1 MKMLGMM
8 RRWRGLLAA
17 FGLLTL
23 VALLPW
29 GSRAERGVVGMERE
43 VMAGQRGEGFG
54 VESALSR
61 GVMDAEGDAEGSVGI
76 ADAGAGRVAGGSGEA
91 FNGGK
96 PREAEVKRTA
106 QRVDA
111 RRLSGRRVRGGAPV
125 LHIIKGPGVEGE
137 EFKIKTIGSD
147 WSYDGATLY
156 GDGAAIDGVVR
167 FTVGRMSAGGT
178 VYSEYPRGPLGT
190 YLVTVVKGEGSA
202 RELAVEENSGAS
214 GFPRWSVQEGNGN
227 DIYVYVDKEV
237 PIELVYR
244 VDGQMKYELAS
255 SNALTVTYHGVR
267 RVEWVHSGLGGEF
280 KDYVPQ
286 GAELHVKGVSGLV
299 TLPDGKQAKLMSLV
313 GGEQWLAGGPGQK
326 GTQLEGTWKLPDNVS
341 GGLKMVAVWRTDD
354 ETNRVVSFGVEGPG
368 TMVVTDES
376 GAPINNGQALGSGVT
391 ALKVQATTNAGS
403 ELKGFLTNG
412 RFFPLSGSVPAGGTR
427 VSFPK
432 EAKDVYLLTAF
443 EKTRGEDPRWT
454 ITARGDIRNGK
465 VEFSAAEARENG
477 YVLVTPHAAPGYML
491 TGLTYSYDG
500 GRTTVDITQTHTIKM
515 PAANVEVNAIFTK
528 KPLKDVEFTVKGAA
542 DGAIV
547 SFVGADGMRYSG
559 ATGAGGKAL
568 VRGVPV
574 PMEGAMMIV
583 GSVGGA
589 QKIVSVPVTVDGDGV
604 ASPAEFDFATMTT
617 VFVGVWSGGVPKVPV
632 KGAVITVGDQKSNP
646 TDDFGMT
653 SLYLVADATYRVNV
667 TAPGY
672 SPLKDYE
679 LVVKAD
685 GNAYNTLPL
694 YPLRKVSFGVK
705 RNGAPVV
712 GATVTLVDGE
722 GTSYEGRTDASGVAQ
737 VPSVA
742 AVPVPASG
750 TITVMT
756 QEGERVTV
764 PVKVDVS
771 GIATPSEIDLSG
783 ANAGGVK
790 VRVVDAAT
798 RAGIR
803 DAVVAV
809 STLTEGVSDG
819 DGYVTLHLLKGA
831 KYFAVRTS
839 ATGYSPLNVVLTVDG
854 NGAVTPGEIA
864 LEKMGV
870 KDVTA
875 RVIDNVAN
883 VAGAR
888 VTLVANDGT
897 RIQGVTGANGEVVLP
912 AVPAPTEGTVTV
924 EKDGVALTVP
934 VTVDETGKADPDT
947 IDLNQNNGVWI
958 SIFDKVLVEPIEGA
972 VVTVGAQVS
981 DRSTIAGGGMVG
993 LNLSKGAKYS
1003 IKVSAPGYKDS
1014 ILDLLIQPGG
1024 SADPKFIYLVRKG
1037 QKDVTVQ
1044 VVDGNGNVGG
1054 AAVTIVDTD
1063 GRSYPAITG
1072 ADGRAAMKDVP
1083 TPTAG
1088 TVTVEKDGK
1097 VVTVPVK
1104 VFPDGW
1110 MTPTPVSIAEE
1121 NVRAVTVRVVEEGS
1135 APAKSIVG
1143 ATVKVGAQAVQ
1154 TTAPNGEA
1162 TLRLIGNAAYPAV
1175 LTTAT
1180 GYDSR
1185 SVELTVDGHGAA
1197 SPAVIALAKKAR
1209 KDVTLGVVEGS
1220 DKVFG
1225 AEVTIAD
1232 ADGTIYRK
1240 VTDANGEVVVPK
1252 VLAPAQ
1258 WLVTV
1263 EVSSVQIKKTVRVD
1277 VNADGVAS
1285 PSTIDIGVNPLV
1297 VSLTVVDRQTGGP
1310 IEGAE
1315 VAIGTDRSVTEANG
1329 EVAFLLGAD
1338 GIYRVR
1344 ASAVG
1349 YEEAYVDLAA
1359 YLQDAKYHPNKIEL
1373 RKKAKSSVDVT
1384 VTDNGA
1390 NVAGATVTIVDN
1402 DGKSH
1407 AATSDGNGG
1416 ASVQD
1421 VPVPTVGT
1429 VTVEKDGKVV
1439 TVPVTVAAN
1448 GQMTPAMVDISDADA
1463 REVVLKVVDSDTKQP
1478 IARATVAIGAQ
1489 AVQTGMK
1496 GEATLRLLKGVSY
1509 PVVKA
1514 EATGYKG
1521 ASVAVAVDENG
1532 VASPAEIALEM
1543 RSTLINVIRYS
1554 APVAGAT
1561 VTIVDGNGNA
1571 RTGITDSYGY
1581 AQVKVLAPTEGTVT
1595 VKTQDGL
1602 LVTLPIA
1609 VDDDWMSDPF
1619 SVEIITMSGKEVK
1632 VQVVEKDASPAA
1644 PIAGA
1649 TVTVGAQEVKTG
1661 ANGEAILRLVGDK
1674 TYKGV
1679 KAEAAG
1685 YNDTSVQLVVDSDGK
1700 STPATIELER
1710 RVASVTVTVTDGVT
1724 SVDGATVTIVDKDGK
1739 KHEATTGSDGQAV
1752 VPGVPAPTEGTVTV
1766 ARDGKVVTVP
1776 VTVGEHGT
1784 MTPATVDLSGVDIAE
1799 VKVTVVEA
1807 GVTPKKPIGGATVTV
1822 GAQAVQTGTTGEA
1835 TLRLLKGVSYP
1846 AVKAEATGY
1855 KGASVAVAVDGNGA
1869 ARPAVI
1875 ALEMRSTNISVTTDG
1890 SIPAVGAT
1898 VTIVDGN
1905 GNAHAGVTN
1914 QLGDAKVK
1922 VPAPTEGTVTVKTQ
1936 DGSKT
1941 VTAPIAVDG
1950 DWVSDPSTINLGL
1963 TLNPVTL
1970 RVYGKDTPTSAPIV
1984 LEGATVTVGTQTA
1997 VAGPSGDASLSLLY
2011 DPNTISATTDY
2022 PNVKVTATGYLGT
2035 TIALLKVDFGGFA
2048 APPSCVLEK
2057 KPLKPVEVKV
2067 DGGAT
2072 VTLVDGDGKSYT
2084 ETDTDRDGSVT
2095 LPNVP
2100 VPTTGTVTV
2109 KTTDGKSVEVPVTVD
2124 KEGVMSPKDL
2134 TLHPV
2139 AVAVVDGQ
2147 SHQPIKKATVTIGG
2161 QTSKTT
2167 GANGVATLYLVRG
2180 VTYTGVTAAAAGYLA
2195 SDEKEV
2201 AVDADGAATPDEI
2214 ALTKKALADVTVTV
2228 KDGVT
2233 NVEGATVTL
2242 VDVDGKEYQEVTDGN
2257 GQAVMPKVP
2266 VPTEG
2271 TVTVEK
2277 GGDVVTVPVTVDA
2290 DGVMIPTTVDI
2301 SSADIVEV
2309 WVKVVEKGTN
2319 VGLGGATVFVG
2330 SQLSNTGPSG
2340 ETSLWLVKGATYT
2353 GVVAIRMGYLP
2364 RTGVKLTVDAAGH
2377 ANPGVIELEKKVLLP
2392 VEARVNPGATV
2403 TLVDSDKKS
2412 YTETDTDVNGEVTLP
2427 NVPVPTEGTVTVT
2440 ATVDGETRKL
2450 EIPVTVD
2457 ANGKMS
2463 PSDLRLHEVP
2473 VKVVEKNASPEVSIA
2488 GATVTVGVQKGTTNG
2503 DGVAKLYLVKGVTYE
2518 GVKAAAAGYEEAVVA
2533 ELTVDTA
2540 GKADPRVIELERK
2553 ALADVK
2559 VKVNGGATVT
2569 LVDGDGKSYTETD
2582 TDGNKEVVLPRVPV
2596 PTAGTVTVS
2605 VDGKTVTVPVT
2616 VGKDSVMSP
2625 KDLTLHPVEI
2635 KVVEKGASPE
2645 KTIAGATVTIG
2656 GQPSVETGADGVAT
2670 LYLVRGVTY
2679 ERGAAARTGYSTA
2692 TISKLTVDEHGA
2704 TDPGVVELEKKA
2716 LENVTVTV
2724 KDNGSNVEGATVTL
2738 IDSDGTR
2745 YEEKTDGNGEAVI
2758 QDVPAPT
2765 EGTVTVV
2772 KDGKVV
2778 TVPVEVDAD
2787 GHINPPV
2794 VDIAEANVWPV
2805 KVTVV
2810 EKGASPEVRIAGAT
2824 VTVGAQTSAATGA
2837 DGVATLY
2844 LVKGGTYKEVKAVAA
2859 GYEDT
2864 CVVLTVDAS
2873 GDYNPRE
2880 MVLVKK
2886 AVKGVTVKVNESAT
2900 VTLVDGVGDSHTAT
2914 DSEAR
2919 GEVSLPGVPVTTTGK
2934 VTVTATVG
2942 GETRKLEVPVTV
2954 DKDGTVH
2961 PGDLTL
2967 HPVTV
2972 KVVDSQSKQPIEG
2985 AKVTAGGQTS
2995 AAAGADGEVTLYLAK
3010 GLTYAEVKAGAVG
3023 YIDRNDITLSV
3034 YGQWPVVPGE
3044 IELVLKPREN
3054 VTVSVDANATV
3065 TLVDADGRS
3074 YTGTET
3080 GGSGKVT
3087 LVDVPVPTKGTVTV
3101 EANGHTV
3108 KVPVTVDANGD
3119 MNPKDLRLRE
3129 VKINVVD
3136 KAGQPIEGA
3145 TVTVGGQ
3152 KATTGADGVATLYLV
3167 KDVTYTDVKAEAVR
3181 YETTTVAELKVT
3193 VNSGSAISDPD
3204 RIEMVPQK
3212 PYLHVFVVDENLQA
3226 IDRVRV
3232 SVKGVDPESTD
3243 LAGHAAWKLTAG
3255 EEYELTL
3262 EKEGYVTVTTSVRLE
3277 ALGHDLTVVMQRVAQ
3292 EDPKK
3297 EDPKGH
3303 VTAVE
3308 SALLAGASLYPNPAR
3323 EYTTLQGLEHAE
3335 RVSILTLSGVEVQR
3349 LAVPGEREHKL
3360 DVSSLAEGIY
3370 LVVLETRGGERRVLK
3385 LVVRR

>member
-1 MKMLGMM
+1 
-8 RRWRGLLAA
+8 
-17 FGLLTL
+17 
-23 VALLPW
+23 
-29 GSRAERGVVGMERE
+29 
-43 VMAGQRGEGFG
+43 
-54 VESALSR
+54 
-61 GVMDAEGDAEGSVGI
+61 MDAEGDAEGSVGI
-76 ADAGAGRVAGGSGEA
+76 ADAGAGRVAGGSDEA
-91 FNGGK
+91 FSGGK
-96 PREAEVKRTA
+96 PRKAEAQRTA

-111 RRLSGRRVRGGAPV
+111 RRLSGRRVRGGTPV

-137 EFKIKTIGSD
+137 EVKIKTIGSD

-167 FTVGRMSAGGT
+167 FTVGQMSAGGT
-178 VYSEYPRGPLGT
+178 MYSEYPRVPLGA

-202 RELAVEENSGAS
+202 RELAVEENSGAN
-214 GFPRWSVQEGNGN
+214 GFSRWSVQEGNGS
-227 DIYVYVDKEV
+227 DIYVYVDKNIA
-237 PIELVYR
+237 IELEYR
-244 VDGQMKYELAS
+244 VDGQMDYELAP
-255 SNALTVTYHGVR
+255 NELNVTYHGVR
-267 RVEWVHSGLGGEF
+267 RVEWVYGGLGKF

-299 TLPDGKQAKLMSLV
+299 ELPTGKQAKLMSIV

-341 GGLKMVAVWRTDD
+341 GELKMVSVWRTDD

-368 TMVVTDES
+368 AMVVTDES

-391 ALKVQATTNAGS
+391 ALKVQATANAGS

-412 RFFPLSGSVPAGGTR
+412 RFFPLSGSVLPGGTR

-465 VEFSAAEARENG
+465 VELSAAEARENG

-491 TGLTYSYDG
+491 TSLTYSYDG

-528 KPLKDVEFTVKGAA
+528 KPLKDVGFTVKNGSALADAA
-542 DGAIV
+542 VTLVDGDGTKYAQTTGPDGRAV
-547 SFVGADGMRYSG
+547 FV
-559 ATGAGGKAL
+559 
-568 VRGVPV
+568 GVPV
-574 PMEGAMMIV
+574 PAEGTVTVRATVDGEAKVVTI
-583 GSVGGA
+583 
-589 QKIVSVPVTVDGDGV
+589 PVTVERDGTL
-604 ASPAEFDFATMTT
+604 SPAELDFAK
-617 VFVGVWSGGVPKVPV
+617 VRIYKVDVGVWNMSTLLPVPS
-632 KGAVITVGDQKSNP
+632 AVITVGDQASEP
-646 TDDFGMT
+646 TNSGGSA
-653 SLYLVADATYRVNV
+653 SLYLVAGATYRVGV

-685 GNAYNTLPL
+685 GTAHNSLPL
-694 YPLRKVSFGVK
+694 YPLRSVSFGVK
-705 RNGAPVV
+705 RKGAPVV

-722 GTSYEGRTDASGVAQ
+722 GIPYEGRTDAIGVAQ

-771 GIATPSEIDLSG
+771 GNATPREIDLSG

-819 DGYVTLHLLKGA
+819 NGYVTLHLLKGA

-854 NGAVTPGEIA
+854 NGAVTPSEIA
-864 LEKMGV
+864 LEKRGV
-870 KDVTA
+870 KDVTV
-875 RVIDNVAN
+875 RVVDDGSSKEGVT
-883 VAGAR
+883 

-897 RIQGVTGANGEVVLP
+897 RVQGVTGANGEVVLP
-912 AVPAPTEGTVTV
+912 AVPAPTDGTLTV

-934 VTVDETGKADPDT
+934 VTVDETGKADPNT
-947 IDLNQNNGVWI
+947 IDLNLSNGVTLN
-958 SIFDKVLVEPIEGA
+958 IFDKELNLPIEGA

-981 DRSTIAGGGMVG
+981 DRSTITSGGMVS
-993 LNLSKGAKYS
+993 LNLAKGAKYS

-1014 ILDLLIQPGG
+1014 IMDLLIQPGG
-1024 SADPKFIYLVRKG
+1024 NADPNFIYLVRKG

-1135 APAKSIVG
+1135 DPAKPIVG
-1143 ATVKVGAQAVQ
+1143 ATVTVGAQAVQ

-1185 SVELTVDGHGAA
+1185 SVELTVDGNGAA

-1209 KDVTLGVVEGS
+1209 KDVTLRVVEGS
-1220 DKVFG
+1220 NRVLG

-1252 VLAPAQ
+1252 VLAPTQ

-1263 EVSSVQIKKTVRVD
+1263 EVSKNGVGKKVTARVD
-1277 VNADGVAS
+1277 VGADGRPS
-1285 PSTIDIGVNPLV
+1285 PESIDLKVNSLPVLTILT
-1297 VSLTVVDRQTGGP
+1297 VSLTVVDRQTGDP

-1315 VAIGTDRSVTEANG
+1315 VAIGTNRNVTEANG

-1344 ASAVG
+1344 ASAAG

-1359 YLQDAKYHPNKIEL
+1359 YVTDAKYHPNKIEL
-1373 RKKAKSSVDVT
+1373 RKKPKRSVEVT

-1390 NVAGATVTIVDN
+1390 NVADATVTIVDN

-1407 AATSDGNGG
+1407 VATTDGNGG

-1429 VTVEKDGKVV
+1429 VTVEKDGRVV
-1439 TVPVTVAAN
+1439 TVPVKVDAN
-1448 GQMTPAMVDISDADA
+1448 GQMTPSTVDLSDADIA
-1463 REVVLKVVDSDTKQP
+1463 EVKVTVVEAGVTPKKL
-1478 IARATVAIGAQ
+1478 IGGATVTVGAQ
-1489 AVQTGMK
+1489 TVQTGTT

-1514 EATGYKG
+1514 EATGYK
-1521 ASVAVAVDENG
+1521 V
-1532 VASPAEIALEM
+1532 
-1543 RSTLINVIRYS
+1543 
-1554 APVAGAT
+1554 
-1561 VTIVDGNGNA
+1561 
-1571 RTGITDSYGY
+1571 
-1581 AQVKVLAPTEGTVT
+1581 
-1595 VKTQDGL
+1595 
-1602 LVTLPIA
+1602 
-1609 VDDDWMSDPF
+1609 
-1619 SVEIITMSGKEVK
+1619 
-1632 VQVVEKDASPAA
+1632 
-1644 PIAGA
+1644 
-1649 TVTVGAQEVKTG
+1649 
-1661 ANGEAILRLVGDK
+1661 
-1674 TYKGV
+1674 
-1679 KAEAAG
+1679 
-1685 YNDTSVQLVVDSDGK
+1685 
-1700 STPATIELER
+1700 
-1710 RVASVTVTVTDGVT
+1710 
-1724 SVDGATVTIVDKDGK
+1724 
-1739 KHEATTGSDGQAV
+1739 
-1752 VPGVPAPTEGTVTV
+1752 
-1766 ARDGKVVTVP
+1766 
-1776 VTVGEHGT
+1776 
-1784 MTPATVDLSGVDIAE
+1784 
-1799 VKVTVVEA
+1799 
-1807 GVTPKKPIGGATVTV
+1807 
-1822 GAQAVQTGTTGEA
+1822 
-1835 TLRLLKGVSYP
+1835 
-1846 AVKAEATGY
+1846 
-1855 KGASVAVAVDGNGA
+1855 ASVAVAVDGNGKA
-1869 ARPAVI
+1869 TPEEI

-1914 QLGDAKVK
+1914 QHGDVK
-1922 VPAPTEGTVTVKTQ
+1922 IKMLAPTVGTVTVKTQ

-1941 VTAPIAVDG
+1941 VTAPIAVGG
-1950 DWVSDPSTINLGL
+1950 DWVSDPGAINLGL
-1963 TLNPVTL
+1963 PLNPVIL
-1970 RVYGKDTPTSAPIV
+1970 RVFGKDTPTSAPIV

-1997 VAGPSGDASLSLLY
+1997 VTGPSGDASLSLLY
-2011 DPNTISATTDY
+2011 NPGITSATTDY
-2022 PNVKVTATGYLGT
+2022 PNVKVTAAGYFGT
-2035 TIALLKVDFGGFA
+2035 TIALLRVDFGGFA
-2048 APPSCVLEK
+2048 NPPSCVLEK
-2057 KPLKPVEVKV
+2057 KPLKDVTVTV

-2084 ETDTDRDGSVT
+2084 ETDTDGNGEVV

-2100 VPTTGTVTV
+2100 VPTEGKVTVTATV
-2109 KTTDGKSVEVPVTVD
+2109 DGETRVLEVPVTVGAD
-2124 KEGVMSPKDL
+2124 GKMSPEDL
-2134 TLHPV
+2134 TLRTV
-2139 AVAVVDGQ
+2139 TVKVVDGQ
-2147 SHQPIKKATVTIGG
+2147 SHQPIKGATVTIGG
-2161 QTSKTT
+2161 QTSKAT
-2167 GANGVATLYLVRG
+2167 GADGVATLYLVRG
-2180 VTYTGVTAAAAGYLA
+2180 VTYTGVTAAAAGYLT
-2195 SDEKEV
+2195 SDEKKV

-2810 EKGASPEVRIAGAT
+2810 EKGASPEVPIAGAT
-2824 VTVGAQTSAATGA
+2824 VTVGAQTSGATGA

-2844 LVKGGTYKEVKAVAA
+2844 LVKGRTYKEVKAVAA
-2859 GYEDT
+2859 GYEEA
-2864 CVVLTVDAS
+2864 VVAELTVDPA
-2873 GDYNPRE
+2873 GKADPRGIE
-2880 MVLVKK
+2880 LEKK

-2900 VTLVDGVGDSHTAT
+2900 VTLVDGAGNPHTAT

-2919 GEVSLPGVPVTTTGK
+2919 GEVSLPGVPVTTSGK
-2934 VTVTATVG
+2934 VTVTAMVG

-2954 DKDGTVH
+2954 DRDGTVNPH
-2961 PGDLTL
+2961 DLTL
-2967 HPVTV
+2967 YRVTV
-2972 KVVDSQSKQPIEG
+2972 KVVEQGATPEKPIAG
-2985 AKVTAGGQTS
+2985 AKVTVGGQTS
-2995 AAAGADGEVTLYLAK
+2995 AAAGADGVVTLYLAK
-3010 GLTYAEVKAGAVG
+3010 GLTYAGVGAGAAG
-3023 YIDRNDITLSV
+3023 YIGRSDITLSV

-3044 IELVLKPREN
+3044 IELELKPRKD
-3054 VTVSVDANATV
+3054 VTVRVDANATV
-3065 TLVDADGRS
+3065 TLVDVDGKP

-3080 GGSGKVT
+3080 GGSGMVT
-3087 LVDVPVPTKGTVTV
+3087 LPNVPVPTTGTVTV
-3101 EANGHTV
+3101 AANGHTV
-3108 KVPVTVDANGD
+3108 TVPVTVGADGK
-3119 MNPKDLRLRE
+3119 MSPSDLKLYP
-3129 VKINVVD
+3129 VKMTVVD
-3136 KAGQPIEGA
+3136 GKSGQLINGA

-3152 KATTGADGVATLYLV
+3152 TSAATDADGVAKLYLMGG
-3167 KDVTYTDVKAEAVR
+3167 VTYTGVKAEAVR
-3181 YETTTVAELKVT
+3181 YATTTVEALKVT
-3193 VNSGSAISDPD
+3193 VNGVVATSEPD
-3204 RIEMVPQK
+3204 RIVMKPQELF
-3212 PYLHVFVVDENLQA
+3212 LHVFVVDENLRA
-3226 IDRVRV
+3226 IDGVSVRV
-3232 SVKGVDPESTD
+3232 KDDDEPKVTDPS
-3243 LAGHAAWKLTAG
+3243 GHAMWKLT
-3255 EEYELTL
+3255 EIKEYELTL
-3262 EKEGYVTVTTSVRLE
+3262 EKDGYIPVTAKVWLRE
-3277 ALGHDLTVVMQRVAQ
+3277 LGHDLTVVMQRVAQ
-3292 EDPKK
+3292 ADLKK
-3297 EDPKGH
+3297 EDPKGQ

-3323 EYTTLQGLEHAE
+3323 EYTTLQGLEYADA
-3335 RVSILTLSGVEVQR
+3335 VSILTLSGVEVQR
-3349 LAVPGEREHKL
+3349 VAVPGEREHRL

-3370 LVVLETRGGERRVLK
+3370 LVVLETRGGERRTLK

>member
-29 GSRAERGVVGMERE
+29 GSRAERGVVGMERK
-43 VMAGQRGEGFG
+43 VMAEQRGEGFG

-61 GVMDAEGDAEGSVGI
+61 GVMDAEGDAAGGVGI
-76 ADAGAGRVAGGSGEA
+76 ADAGAGREAGGRGEA
-91 FNGGK
+91 LSDRK
-96 PREAEVKRTA
+96 PRKAEAQRTA

-125 LHIIKGPGVEGE
+125 LHIIKGPGAEGE
-137 EFKIKTIGSD
+137 EVKIKTIGSD

-178 VYSEYPRGPLGT
+178 MYSEYPRKPLGT
-190 YLVTVVKGEGSA
+190 YLVTVVTGEGSA

-214 GFPRWSVQEGNGN
+214 GFPRWSVQEGNGS
-227 DIYVYVDKEV
+227 DIYVYVDKKV
-237 PIELVYR
+237 SIELEYR
-244 VDGQMKYELAS
+244 VDGQMDYELAP
-255 SNALTVTYHGVR
+255 NELNVTYHGVR
-267 RVEWVHSGLGGEF
+267 RVEWVYGGLGEF

-299 TLPDGKQAKLMSLV
+299 TLPDGKQAKLMSIV
-313 GGEQWLAGGPGQK
+313 GGGQWLAGGPGQK

-341 GGLKMVAVWRTDD
+341 GELKMVSAWRTDD

-368 TMVVTDES
+368 AMVVTDES

-391 ALKVQATTNAGS
+391 ALKVQATANAGS

-412 RFFPLSGSVPAGGTR
+412 RFFPLSGSVLPGGTR

-465 VEFSAAEARENG
+465 VELSAAEARENG

-491 TGLTYSYDG
+491 TSLTYSYDG

-528 KPLKDVEFTVKGAA
+528 KLLKDVEFTVKNLPTPRGVFS
-542 DGAIV
+542 V
-547 SFVGADGMRYSG
+547 SFVGADGMSYGGSVG
-559 ATGAGGKAL
+559 TDGKAL

-574 PMEGAMMIV
+574 PMEGTMKIV

-604 ASPAEFDFATMTT
+604 ASPAEFDFATMIPP
-617 VFVGVWSGGVPKVPV
+617 VNVSVWSDGVPV
-632 KGAVITVGDQKSNP
+632 KDAVITVGDQKSNP
-646 TDDFGMT
+646 TGAFGST
-653 SLYLVADATYRVNV
+653 SLYLVAGATYRVNV

-679 LVVKAD
+679 LVVNA
-685 GNAYNTLPL
+685 GGTAYNTLPL

-705 RNGAPVV
+705 RNGTPVD

-722 GTSYEGRTDASGVAQ
+722 GTPYEGKTDASGVAQ
-737 VPSVA
+737 VPIVA

-771 GIATPSEIDLSG
+771 GNATPSEIDLSG

-819 DGYVTLHLLKGA
+819 DGYVTLHLFKGA
-831 KYFAVRTS
+831 KYFAVRIS

-854 NGAVTPGEIA
+854 NGAVTPSEIA
-864 LEKMGV
+864 LEKRGE
-870 KDVTA
+870 KDVTV
-875 RVIDNVAN
+875 RVVNDGSNEGGVT
-883 VAGAR
+883 

-897 RIQGVTGANGEVVLP
+897 RVQGVTGANGEVVLP
-912 AVPAPTEGTVTV
+912 AVPVPTEGTVTV
-924 EKDGVALTVP
+924 EKDGKVLTVP
-934 VTVDETGKADPDT
+934 VSVDETGKADPAT
-947 IDLNQNNGVWI
+947 IDLNQSNGVWI
-958 SIFDKVLVEPIEGA
+958 SIFDKVLDEPIEGA

-981 DRSTIAGGGMVG
+981 DRSTITGGGMVS

-1014 ILDLLIQPGG
+1014 IMDLLIQPGG
-1024 SADPKFIYLVRKG
+1024 SADPNFIYLVRKG

-1088 TVTVEKDGK
+1088 TVTVGKDGK

-1121 NVRAVTVRVVEEGS
+1121 NVRAVTVTVVEEGS
-1135 APAKSIVG
+1135 DPAKPIVG

-1162 TLRLIGNAAYPAV
+1162 TLRLIGKAEYPAV
-1175 LTTAT
+1175 LATAT

-1185 SVELTVDGHGAA
+1185 SVELTVDGNGAA

-1209 KDVTLGVVEGS
+1209 KDVTLRVVEGP
-1220 DKVFG
+1220 DRVMG
-1225 AEVTIAD
+1225 AEVTIAE

-1252 VLAPAQ
+1252 VLAPTQ

-1263 EVSSVQIKKTVRVD
+1263 EVNSMQIKRTVRVD

-1285 PSTIDIGVNPLV
+1285 PNIIDILDNSLV
-1297 VSLTVVDRQTGGP
+1297 VTLTVVDRQTGDP

-1315 VAIGTDRSVTEANG
+1315 VAIGTDRSVTETSG
-1329 EVAFLLGAD
+1329 EVGFLLGAD

-1349 YEEAYVDLAA
+1349 YEETYVDLAA

-1373 RKKAKSSVDVT
+1373 RKKAKSSVAVT

-1407 AATSDGNGG
+1407 AATTDGNGG

-1421 VPVPTVGT
+1421 VPVSTEGT
-1429 VTVEKDGKVV
+1429 VTVEKDGRVV
-1439 TVPVTVAAN
+1439 TVPVKVDEHGT
-1448 GQMTPAMVDISDADA
+1448 MTPAKVDISDADA
-1463 REVVLKVVDSDTKQP
+1463 QEVALKVVDSDTKRP
-1478 IARATVAIGAQ
+1478 IAGATVAVGAQ
-1489 AVQTGMK
+1489 AVQTGTT

-1514 EATGYKG
+1514 EATGYNG
-1521 ASVAVAVDENG
+1521 TSVAVAVDGNG

-1543 RSTLINVIRYS
+1543 RSTMINVIRKS

-1609 VDDDWMSDPF
+1609 VDGDWMSVPF
-1619 SVEIITMSGKEVK
+1619 SVEIFMMSGKEVK
-1632 VQVVEKDASPAA
+1632 VTVVEQGSGTS
-1644 PIAGA
+1644 IEGA
-1649 TVTVGAQEVKTG
+1649 TVIVGAQEVKTN
-1661 ANGEAILRLVGDK
+1661 ANGEAILRLVEDK

-1685 YNDTSVQLVVDSDGK
+1685 YNGASVQLVVDSDGK
-1700 STPATIELER
+1700 PTPATIGLER
-1710 RVASVTVTVTDGVT
+1710 KVASVTVTVTDGGT

-1766 ARDGKVVTVP
+1766 EKDGRVVTVP
-1776 VTVGEHGT
+1776 VKVDANGQ
-1784 MTPATVDLSGVDIAE
+1784 MTPGAVEISDADIAE

-1807 GVTPKKPIGGATVTV
+1807 GVTPKQPIGGATVTV
-1822 GAQAVQTGTTGEA
+1822 GAQAVTVGSNGEA
-1835 TLRLLKGVSYP
+1835 TLRLVKNVSYP
-1846 AVKAEATGY
+1846 VVKAEATGY
-1855 KGASVAVAVDGNGA
+1855 KVASVAVAVDGNGK

-1905 GNAHAGVTN
+1905 GNAHAGVTD
-1914 QLGDAKVK
+1914 QHGDAKVE
-1922 VPAPTEGTVTVKTQ
+1922 VSAPTAGTVTVKTQ

-1941 VTAPIAVDG
+1941 VTAPIAVGG
-1950 DWVSDPSTINLGL
+1950 DWVSDPGAINLGL
-1963 TLNPVTL
+1963 PLNPVPF

-1997 VAGPSGDASLSLLY
+1997 VTGPSGDASLSLLY
-2011 DPNTISATTDY
+2011 NPGITSATTDY
-2022 PNVKVTATGYLGT
+2022 PNVKVTAAGYFGT

-2048 APPSCVLEK
+2048 NPPSCVLEK
-2057 KPLKPVEVKV
+2057 KPQKNVKVEV

-2072 VTLVDGDGKSYT
+2072 VTLVDS
-2084 ETDTDRDGSVT
+2084 
-2095 LPNVP
+2095 
-2100 VPTTGTVTV
+2100 
-2109 KTTDGKSVEVPVTVD
+2109 
-2124 KEGVMSPKDL
+2124 
-2134 TLHPV
+2134 
-2139 AVAVVDGQ
+2139 
-2147 SHQPIKKATVTIGG
+2147 
-2161 QTSKTT
+2161 
-2167 GANGVATLYLVRG
+2167 
-2180 VTYTGVTAAAAGYLA
+2180 
-2195 SDEKEV
+2195 
-2201 AVDADGAATPDEI
+2201 
-2214 ALTKKALADVTVTV
+2214 
-2228 KDGVT
+2228 
-2233 NVEGATVTL
+2233 
-2242 VDVDGKEYQEVTDGN
+2242 
-2257 GQAVMPKVP
+2257 
-2266 VPTEG
+2266 
-2271 TVTVEK
+2271 
-2277 GGDVVTVPVTVDA
+2277 
-2290 DGVMIPTTVDI
+2290 
-2301 SSADIVEV
+2301 
-2309 WVKVVEKGTN
+2309 
-2319 VGLGGATVFVG
+2319 
-2330 SQLSNTGPSG
+2330 
-2340 ETSLWLVKGATYT
+2340 
-2353 GVVAIRMGYLP
+2353 
-2364 RTGVKLTVDAAGH
+2364 
-2377 ANPGVIELEKKVLLP
+2377 
-2392 VEARVNPGATV
+2392 
-2403 TLVDSDKKS
+2403 
-2412 YTETDTDVNGEVTLP
+2412 
-2427 NVPVPTEGTVTVT
+2427 
-2440 ATVDGETRKL
+2440 
-2450 EIPVTVD
+2450 
-2457 ANGKMS
+2457 
-2463 PSDLRLHEVP
+2463 
-2473 VKVVEKNASPEVSIA
+2473 
-2488 GATVTVGVQKGTTNG
+2488 
-2503 DGVAKLYLVKGVTYE
+2503 
-2518 GVKAAAAGYEEAVVA
+2518 
-2533 ELTVDTA
+2533 
-2540 GKADPRVIELERK
+2540 
-2553 ALADVK
+2553 
-2559 VKVNGGATVT
+2559 
-2569 LVDGDGKSYTETD
+2569 DGKSYTETD
-2582 TDGNKEVVLPRVPV
+2582 TDGDGRVTLPNVSV
-2596 PTAGTVTVS
+2596 PTAGAVTVEAN
-2605 VDGKTVTVPVT
+2605 GHTVTVPVT
-2616 VGKDSVMSP
+2616 VDAAGNMSP
-2625 KDLTLHPVEI
+2625 SNLTLHEVRVT
-2635 KVVEKGASPE
+2635 VVEAGATPE
-2645 KTIAGATVTIG
+2645 KAIAGATVTVG
-2656 GQPSVETGADGVAT
+2656 GQSVTIGADGVAT
-2670 LYLVRGVTY
+2670 LYLVGGVTY
-2679 ERGAAARTGYSTA
+2679 RDLKAEATGYIAISNQTLAVDANGDA
-2692 TISKLTVDEHGA
+2692 TPSRIELAKVGSHSVNFTVDKGA
-2704 TDPGVVELEKKA
+2704 TVTVSDPTNGSHAATAGPNDTQVSVPGVPDVA
-2716 LENVTVTV
+2716 TDGTVTVTSGGKTVTVPV
-2724 KDNGSNVEGATVTL
+2724 KVENGVASPSDLTLHEVRVTVVDKDGQPIEGATVT
-2738 IDSDGTR
+2738 
-2745 YEEKTDGNGEAVI
+2745 
-2758 QDVPAPT
+2758 
-2765 EGTVTVV
+2765 
-2772 KDGKVV
+2772 
-2778 TVPVEVDAD
+2778 
-2787 GHINPPV
+2787 
-2794 VDIAEANVWPV
+2794 
-2805 KVTVV
+2805 
-2810 EKGASPEVRIAGAT
+2810 AG
-2824 VTVGAQTSAATGA
+2824 GQTSAATGA

-2844 LVKGGTYKEVKAVAA
+2844 LVGG
-2859 GYEDT
+2859 
-2864 CVVLTVDAS
+2864 
-2873 GDYNPRE
+2873 
-2880 MVLVKK
+2880 
-2886 AVKGVTVKVNESAT
+2886 
-2900 VTLVDGVGDSHTAT
+2900 
-2914 DSEAR
+2914 
-2919 GEVSLPGVPVTTTGK
+2919 
-2934 VTVTATVG
+2934 
-2942 GETRKLEVPVTV
+2942 
-2954 DKDGTVH
+2954 
-2961 PGDLTL
+2961 
-2967 HPVTV
+2967 
-2972 KVVDSQSKQPIEG
+2972 
-2985 AKVTAGGQTS
+2985 
-2995 AAAGADGEVTLYLAK
+2995 
-3010 GLTYAEVKAGAVG
+3010 
-3023 YIDRNDITLSV
+3023 
-3034 YGQWPVVPGE
+3034 
-3044 IELVLKPREN
+3044 
-3054 VTVSVDANATV
+3054 
-3065 TLVDADGRS
+3065 
-3074 YTGTET
+3074 
-3080 GGSGKVT
+3080 
-3087 LVDVPVPTKGTVTV
+3087 
-3101 EANGHTV
+3101 
-3108 KVPVTVDANGD
+3108 
-3119 MNPKDLRLRE
+3119 
-3129 VKINVVD
+3129 
-3136 KAGQPIEGA
+3136 
-3145 TVTVGGQ
+3145 
-3152 KATTGADGVATLYLV
+3152 
-3167 KDVTYTDVKAEAVR
+3167 VTYTGVKAEAVR
-3181 YETTTVAELKVT
+3181 YATATVEELKVT
-3193 VNSGSAISDPD
+3193 VTGGSATATPD
-3204 RIEMVPQK
+3204 RIVMLPQN
-3212 PYLHVFVVDENLQA
+3212 PYLHVFVVDESLQA
-3226 IDRVRV
+3226 IDKVRV
-3232 SVKGVDPESTD
+3232 SVKGEEPKSTD
-3243 LAGHAAWKLTAG
+3243 SAGHAAWKLTAG
-3255 EEYELTL
+3255 KECELTL
-3262 EKEGYVTVTTSVRLE
+3262 EKEGYITVTAKVRLSE
-3277 ALGHDLTVVMQRVAQ
+3277 LGHDLTVVMQRVAQ
-3292 EDPKK
+3292 ADPKK

-3303 VTAVE
+3303 ATAVE

-3370 LVVLETRGGERRVLK
+3370 LVVLEARGGERRVLK

>member
-43 VMAGQRGEGFG
+43 VMAEQRGEGFG

-61 GVMDAEGDAEGSVGI
+61 GVMDAEGDAAGGVGI
-76 ADAGAGRVAGGSGEA
+76 AAAGAGRVAGGRGEA
-91 FNGGK
+91 FSGGK
-96 PREAEVKRTA
+96 SRKAEA
-106 QRVDA
+106 QRSAQKVDA

-125 LHIIKGPGVEGE
+125 LHIIKGPGVEEE

-167 FTVGRMSAGGT
+167 FTVGQISAGGT
-178 VYSEYPRGPLGT
+178 MYSEYPRGLLGT

-202 RELAVEENSGAS
+202 RELAVEENSVAS
-214 GFPRWSVQEGNGN
+214 GFPRWSVQEGNGS
-227 DIYVYVDKEV
+227 DIYVYVDKKV
-237 PIELVYR
+237 PIELEYR
-244 VDGQMKYELAS
+244 VDAQMNYELAP
-255 SNALTVTYHGVR
+255 NALTVTYHGVK
-267 RVEWVHSGLGGEF
+267 RVEWVRGGLGEF

-341 GGLKMVAVWRTDD
+341 GELKMVAVWRTDD

-412 RFFPLSGSVPAGGTR
+412 RFFPLSGSVPPGGTR
-427 VSFPK
+427 VGFPK

-443 EKTRGEDPRWT
+443 EKTRGEDPLWT

-465 VEFSAAEARENG
+465 VELSAAEARENG

-491 TGLTYSYDG
+491 TSLTYSYDG
-500 GRTTVDITQTHTIKM
+500 GRTTVDITQTRTIKM

-542 DGAIV
+542 TGVIV
-547 SFVGADGMRYSG
+547 SFVGADGMRYQG
-559 ATGAGGKAL
+559 AAGADGKAL
-568 VRGVPV
+568 VKGVPV
-574 PMEGAMMIV
+574 PMEGTMKIV
-583 GSVGGA
+583 GSVGGV

-604 ASPAEFDFATMTT
+604 ASPAEFDFATATIY
-617 VFVGVWSGGVPKVPV
+617 KVTLQVIDLAPTASFYV
-632 KGAVITVGDQKSNP
+632 QKAVITVGDQKSDSTNFSGQ
-646 TDDFGMT
+646 TD
-653 SLYLVADATYRVNV
+653 LYLLPGTTYKDVSV

-672 SPLKDYE
+672 SPLRGYD
-679 LVVKAD
+679 LVVRDNGAAEKTIA
-685 GNAYNTLPL
+685 L

-705 RNGAPVV
+705 RDGVPVV

-722 GTSYEGRTDASGVAQ
+722 GTPYEGRTDASGVAQ

-771 GIATPSEIDLSG
+771 GNATPSEIDLSG

-798 RAGIR
+798 REGIR

-819 DGYVTLHLLKGA
+819 DGNVTLHLLKGA

-864 LEKMGV
+864 LEKMGA
-870 KDVTA
+870 KDVTV
-875 RVIDNVAN
+875 RVVDDGSSKEGVT
-883 VAGAR
+883 

-958 SIFDKVLVEPIEGA
+958 NIFDKVLVEPIEGA

-981 DRSTIAGGGMVG
+981 DRSTIAGGGMVR

-1024 SADPKFIYLVRKG
+1024 SADPNFIYLVRKG

-1044 VVDGNGNVGG
+1044 VVDGNGNVEG

-1110 MTPTPVSIAEE
+1110 VTPTPVSIAEE
-1121 NVRAVTVRVVEEGS
+1121 NVRAVTVTVVEEGS
-1135 APAKSIVG
+1135 APAKPIVG

-1185 SVELTVDGHGAA
+1185 SVELTVDGNGAA
-1197 SPAVIALAKKAR
+1197 SPAVIVLAKKAR
-1209 KDVTLGVVEGS
+1209 KDVKLGVVEGP
-1220 DKVFG
+1220 DRVQG

-1252 VLAPAQ
+1252 VLAPTQ

-1263 EVSSVQIKKTVRVD
+1263 EVSKNGVGKKVTARVD
-1277 VNADGVAS
+1277 VGADGRPS
-1285 PSTIDIGVNPLV
+1285 PESIDLKVNSLPVLTILT
-1297 VSLTVVDRQTGGP
+1297 VSLTVVDRQTGDP

-1315 VAIGTDRSVTEANG
+1315 VAIGTDRSVTEASG
-1329 EVAFLLGAD
+1329 EVGFILGAD

-1509 PVVKA
+1509 PMVKA
-1514 EATGYKG
+1514 
-1521 ASVAVAVDENG
+1521 V
-1532 VASPAEIALEM
+1532 
-1543 RSTLINVIRYS
+1543 
-1554 APVAGAT
+1554 
-1561 VTIVDGNGNA
+1561 
-1571 RTGITDSYGY
+1571 
-1581 AQVKVLAPTEGTVT
+1581 
-1595 VKTQDGL
+1595 
-1602 LVTLPIA
+1602 
-1609 VDDDWMSDPF
+1609 
-1619 SVEIITMSGKEVK
+1619 
-1632 VQVVEKDASPAA
+1632 
-1644 PIAGA
+1644 
-1649 TVTVGAQEVKTG
+1649 
-1661 ANGEAILRLVGDK
+1661 
-1674 TYKGV
+1674 
-1679 KAEAAG
+1679 
-1685 YNDTSVQLVVDSDGK
+1685 
-1700 STPATIELER
+1700 
-1710 RVASVTVTVTDGVT
+1710 
-1724 SVDGATVTIVDKDGK
+1724 
-1739 KHEATTGSDGQAV
+1739 
-1752 VPGVPAPTEGTVTV
+1752 
-1766 ARDGKVVTVP
+1766 
-1776 VTVGEHGT
+1776 
-1784 MTPATVDLSGVDIAE
+1784 
-1799 VKVTVVEA
+1799 
-1807 GVTPKKPIGGATVTV
+1807 
-1822 GAQAVQTGTTGEA
+1822 
-1835 TLRLLKGVSYP
+1835 
-1846 AVKAEATGY
+1846 ATGY
-1855 KGASVAVAVDGNGA
+1855 KGASVAVAVDGNGKA
-1869 ARPAVI
+1869 TPGEI

-1905 GNAHAGVTN
+1905 GNAHAGVTD
-1914 QLGDAKVK
+1914 QHGDAKVK
-1922 VPAPTEGTVTVKTQ
+1922 VSAPTAGTVTVKTQ

-1941 VTAPIAVDG
+1941 ITAPIAVDEN
-1950 DWVSDPSTINLGL
+1950 WASDPNIINLGL
-1963 TLNPVTL
+1963 PLNPVVVT
-1970 RVYGKDTPTSAPIV
+1970 VFGKDTPSSPLKN
-1984 LEGATVTVGTQTA
+1984 LEGATVTVGAQT
-1997 VAGPSGDASLSLLY
+1997 VETNSNGKASLSLFY
-2011 DPNTISATTDY
+2011 NTSVSSVTTDY
-2022 PNVKVTATGYLGT
+2022 PNVKVAAVGYFDT
-2035 TIALLKVDFGGFA
+2035 IIALLKVDITGSPDPTF
-2048 APPSCVLEK
+2048 CVLKK
-2057 KPLKPVEVKV
+2057 KPQKDVKVEV

-2072 VTLVDGDGKSYT
+2072 VTLVDSDGTSYT
-2084 ETDTDRDGSVT
+2084 ETDTDGDGRVT

-2100 VPTTGTVTV
+2100 VPTEGKVTV
-2109 KTTDGKSVEVPVTVD
+2109 ETADGKSVEVPVTVD
-2124 KEGVMSPKDL
+2124 ANGAMNPRDL

-2139 AVAVVDGQ
+2139 TVKVVDGQ

-2167 GANGVATLYLVRG
+2167 GADGVATLYLVRG
-2180 VTYTGVTAAAAGYLA
+2180 VTYTSVTAAAAGYLT
-2195 SDEKEV
+2195 SDEMEV

-2214 ALTKKALADVTVTV
+2214 ALTKKALADVTVQV
-2228 KDGVT
+2228 IGNGG
-2233 NVEGATVTL
+2233 NVGGATVTL
-2242 VDVDGKEYQEVTDGN
+2242 VDVDGKQYKEVTDGN
-2257 GQAVMPKVP
+2257 GEAVMPKVP

-2277 GGDVVTVPVTVDA
+2277 DGLVVTVPVTVDEH
-2290 DGVMIPTTVDI
+2290 GVMTPGTVDI

-2309 WVKVVEKGTN
+2309 WVQVVEKGTN

-2340 ETSLWLVKGATYT
+2340 ETSLRLLKGKTYM
-2353 GVVAIRMGYLP
+2353 GVSAIRMGYLP
-2364 RTGVKLTVDAAGH
+2364 RTGVKLTVDAAGQ
-2377 ANPGVIELEKKVLLP
+2377 AVPREIELEKKVLRP
-2392 VEARVNPGATV
+2392 VTVGVNPGATV
-2403 TLVDSDKKS
+2403 TLVDSDGKS
-2412 YTETDTDVNGEVTLP
+2412 YTGTETGGSGKVTLAD
-2427 NVPVPTEGTVTVT
+2427 VPVPTEGKVTVT
-2440 ATVDGETRKL
+2440 ATVDGATRKL
-2450 EIPVTVD
+2450 EIPVTVGAD
-2457 ANGKMS
+2457 GKMS
-2463 PSDLRLHEVP
+2463 PEDLTLGAVTVR
-2473 VKVVEKNASPEVSIA
+2473 VVEKDANPEVPIA
-2488 GATVTVGVQKGTTNG
+2488 GATVMVGGQTSAATGT
-2503 DGVAKLYLVKGVTYE
+2503 DGVARLYLVKGVTYE

-2533 ELTVDTA
+2533 ELTVDAA
-2540 GKADPRVIELERK
+2540 GKADPREIELEKK
-2553 ALADVK
+2553 ALANVK
-2559 VKVNGGATVT
+2559 VTVNGGATVT

-2582 TDGNKEVVLPRVPV
+2582 TDGNGEVVLPNVPV

-2679 ERGAAARTGYSTA
+2679 EKGAAARAGYSTA
-2692 TISKLTVDEHGA
+2692 TINKLAVDEHGA
-2704 TDPGVVELEKKA
+2704 TDPGVVGLEKKA
-2716 LENVTVTV
+2716 LEIVTVTV
-2724 KDNGSNVEGATVTL
+2724 KDGVTNVEGATVTL
-2738 IDSDGTR
+2738 ISSDGTR
-2745 YEEKTDGNGEAVI
+2745 YEKKTDGNGEAAI
-2758 QDVPAPT
+2758 QDVPVPT
-2765 EGTVTVV
+2765 EGTVTVE
-2772 KDGKVV
+2772 KDGKIV

-2794 VDIAEANVWPV
+2794 VNIAEANVWPV

-2810 EKGASPEVRIAGAT
+2810 EKGTSPAVPIAGAT

-2837 DGVATLY
+2837 DGVATLH
-2844 LVKGGTYKEVKAVAA
+2844 LLKGKTYKEVKAMAA
-2859 GYEDT
+2859 GYDDT
-2864 CVVLTVDAS
+2864 CVALTVYAS

-2880 MVLVKK
+2880 MALVKK

-2900 VTLVDGVGDSHTAT
+2900 VTLVDGAGNPHTVT

-2919 GEVSLPGVPVTTTGK
+2919 GEVSLPGVPVTTSGK
-2934 VTVTATVG
+2934 VTVTAMVG

-2954 DKDGTVH
+2954 DRDGTVNPH
-2961 PGDLTL
+2961 DLTL
-2967 HPVTV
+2967 YRVTV
-2972 KVVDSQSKQPIEG
+2972 KVVEQGATPEKPIAG
-2985 AKVTAGGQTS
+2985 AKVTVGGQTS
-2995 AAAGADGEVTLYLAK
+2995 AAAGADGVVTLYLAK
-3010 GLTYAEVKAGAVG
+3010 GLTYAGVGAGAAG
-3023 YIDRNDITLSV
+3023 YIGRSDITLSV

-3044 IELVLKPREN
+3044 IELVLKPRKP

-3065 TLVDADGRS
+3065 TLVDADGKS

-3087 LVDVPVPTKGTVTV
+3087 LADVPVPTTGTVTV
-3101 EANGHTV
+3101 EANGH
-3108 KVPVTVDANGD
+3108 KVTAPVTVDADGT
-3119 MNPKDLRLRE
+3119 MSPSDLRLHA

-3152 KATTGADGVATLYLV
+3152 EATTGADGVATLYLV
-3167 KDVTYTDVKAEAVR
+3167 VGVTYTGVKAEAVR
-3181 YETTTVAELKVT
+3181 YETATVEELKVT
-3193 VNSGSAISDPD
+3193 VTGSGSATATPD
-3204 RIEMVPQK
+3204 RIEMVPQE

-3226 IDRVRV
+3226 IEKV
-3232 SVKGVDPESTD
+3232 SVSLNVGNPQDTDP
-3243 LAGHAAWKLTAG
+3243 AGHVAWQLAADDY
-3255 EEYELTL
+3255 YELTL
-3262 EKEGYVTVTTSVRLE
+3262 KKKGYVTVTTSVWLE
-3277 ALGHDLTVVMQRVAQ
+3277 ALGHDLTVVMQREAKA
-3292 EDPKK
+3292 DPKK
-3297 EDPKGH
+3297 EDPKGQ

-3323 EYTTLQGLEHAE
+3323 EYTTLHGLEHAE
-3335 RVSILTLSGVEVQR
+3335 MVSILTLSGVEVQR

-3370 LVVLETRGGERRVLK
+3370 LVALETRGGERRVLK

>member
-43 VMAGQRGEGFG
+43 VMAEQRGEGFG

-61 GVMDAEGDAEGSVGI
+61 GMMDAEGNAAGSVGI
-76 ADAGAGRVAGGSGEA
+76 ADAGAGRVAGGRGEA
-91 FNGGK
+91 FSGGK
-96 PREAEVKRTA
+96 PRKAEAQRTA

-125 LHIIKGPGVEGE
+125 LHIIKGPGVEE

-167 FTVGRMSAGGT
+167 FTVGQMSAGGT
-178 VYSEYPRGPLGT
+178 MYSEYRGPLGT
-190 YLVTVVKGEGSA
+190 YLVTVVRGEGSA
-202 RELAVEENSGAS
+202 RELAVEENSVAS
-214 GFPRWSVQEGNGN
+214 GFSRWSVQEGNGS
-227 DIYVYVDKEV
+227 DIYVYVDKKV
-237 PIELVYR
+237 SIELKYR
-244 VDGQMKYELAS
+244 VDGQMNYELAP
-255 SNALTVTYHGVR
+255 NELNVTYHGVR
-267 RVEWVHSGLGGEF
+267 RVEWVHGGLGEF

-326 GTQLEGTWKLPDNVS
+326 GTSLEGTWKLPDNVS
-341 GGLKMVAVWRTDD
+341 GGLEMVAVWRTDD

-376 GAPINNGQALGSGVT
+376 GTPINNGQTLGSGVT

-443 EKTRGEDPRWT
+443 EKTRGEDPWWT

-465 VEFSAAEARENG
+465 VELSAAEARENG

-491 TGLTYSYDG
+491 TSLTYSYDG
-500 GRTTVDITQTHTIKM
+500 GRTTVDITQTRTIKM

-528 KPLKDVEFTVKGAA
+528 KPLKDVEFTVKGAEA
-542 DGAIV
+542 GAIV

-559 ATGAGGKAL
+559 ATGADGKAL
-568 VRGVPV
+568 VKGVPV

-583 GSVGGA
+583 GSVGGV
-589 QKIVSVPVTVDGDGV
+589 QKIVSVPVTVDGNGM
-604 ASPAEFDFATMTT
+604 ASPAEFDFATITT
-617 VFVGVWSGGVPKVPV
+617 VSVGVWSDGVPV
-632 KGAVITVGDQKSNP
+632 KDAVITVGDQKSNP
-646 TDDFGMT
+646 TGAFGMT
-653 SLYLVADATYRVNV
+653 SLYLVAGATYRVNV

-685 GNAYNTLPL
+685 GTAHNTLPL
-694 YPLRKVSFGVK
+694 YPLRKVAFGVK

-722 GTSYEGRTDASGVAQ
+722 GIPYEGRTDASGVAQ

-750 TITVMT
+750 TVTVMT

-771 GIATPSEIDLSG
+771 GNATPSEIDLSG

-790 VRVVDAAT
+790 VRVVDAVT

-819 DGYVTLHLLKGA
+819 NGYVTLHLLKGA

-864 LEKMGV
+864 LEKRGV
-870 KDVTA
+870 KDVTV
-875 RVIDNVAN
+875 RVVDDGSNKEGVT
-883 VAGAR
+883 

-924 EKDGVALTVP
+924 EKGGKVLTVP

-1044 VVDGNGNVGG
+1044 VVDGNGNVEG

-1121 NVRAVTVRVVEEGS
+1121 NVRTVTVRVVEEGAS
-1135 APAKSIVG
+1135 PAKPIVG

-1162 TLRLIGNAAYPAV
+1162 ALRLIGKAEYPAV
-1175 LTTAT
+1175 LATAT

-1185 SVELTVDGHGAA
+1185 SVELTVDGNGAA

-1209 KDVTLGVVEGS
+1209 KDVTLRVVEGP
-1220 DKVFG
+1220 DRVMG

-1252 VLAPAQ
+1252 VLAPTQ

-1263 EVSSVQIKKTVRVD
+1263 EVSKNGVGKKVTARVD
-1277 VNADGVAS
+1277 VGADGRPS
-1285 PSTIDIGVNPLV
+1285 PESIDLKVNSLPVLTILT
-1297 VSLTVVDRQTGGP
+1297 VSLTVVDRQTGDP

-1315 VAIGTDRSVTEANG
+1315 VAIGTDRSVTEASG
-1329 EVAFLLGAD
+1329 EVGFILGAD

-1359 YLQDAKYHPNKIEL
+1359 YIQDAKYHPNKIEL

-1439 TVPVTVAAN
+1439 TVPVTVDAH
-1448 GQMTPAMVDISDADA
+1448 GTMTPATVDISDADA
-1463 REVVLKVVDSDTKQP
+1463 QGVVLKVVDSDTKQP
-1478 IARATVAIGAQ
+1478 IVGVTVTVGAQ
-1489 AVQTGMK
+1489 AVQTTAPN

-1509 PVVKA
+1509 PMVKA
-1514 EATGYKG
+1514 EATGY
-1521 ASVAVAVDENG
+1521 NG
-1532 VASPAEIALEM
+1532 
-1543 RSTLINVIRYS
+1543 T
-1554 APVAGAT
+1554 
-1561 VTIVDGNGNA
+1561 
-1571 RTGITDSYGY
+1571 
-1581 AQVKVLAPTEGTVT
+1581 
-1595 VKTQDGL
+1595 
-1602 LVTLPIA
+1602 
-1609 VDDDWMSDPF
+1609 
-1619 SVEIITMSGKEVK
+1619 
-1632 VQVVEKDASPAA
+1632 
-1644 PIAGA
+1644 
-1649 TVTVGAQEVKTG
+1649 
-1661 ANGEAILRLVGDK
+1661 
-1674 TYKGV
+1674 
-1679 KAEAAG
+1679 
-1685 YNDTSVQLVVDSDGK
+1685 
-1700 STPATIELER
+1700 
-1710 RVASVTVTVTDGVT
+1710 
-1724 SVDGATVTIVDKDGK
+1724 
-1739 KHEATTGSDGQAV
+1739 
-1752 VPGVPAPTEGTVTV
+1752 
-1766 ARDGKVVTVP
+1766 
-1776 VTVGEHGT
+1776 
-1784 MTPATVDLSGVDIAE
+1784 
-1799 VKVTVVEA
+1799 
-1807 GVTPKKPIGGATVTV
+1807 
-1822 GAQAVQTGTTGEA
+1822 
-1835 TLRLLKGVSYP
+1835 
-1846 AVKAEATGY
+1846 
-1855 KGASVAVAVDGNGA
+1855 SVAVAVDGNGKA
-1869 ARPAVI
+1869 TPGEI

-1905 GNAHAGVTN
+1905 GNAHAGVTD
-1914 QLGDAKVK
+1914 QHGDAKVK
-1922 VPAPTEGTVTVKTQ
+1922 VSAPTAGTVTVKTQ

-1941 VTAPIAVDG
+1941 VTAPIAVGG
-1950 DWVSDPSTINLGL
+1950 DWVSDPGTINLGL
-1963 TLNPVTL
+1963 PLNPVVFT
-1970 RVYGKDTPTSAPIV
+1970 VFGKDTPSSPLKN
-1984 LEGATVTVGTQTA
+1984 LEGATVTVGAQT
-1997 VAGPSGDASLSLLY
+1997 VETNSNGKASLSLFY
-2011 DPNTISATTDY
+2011 NTPATGVTTDY
-2022 PNVKVTATGYLGT
+2022 PNVKVAAVGYFDT
-2035 TIALLKVDFGGFA
+2035 IIALLKVDIVGF
-2048 APPSCVLEK
+2048 PDPTYCVLKK
-2057 KPLKPVEVKV
+2057 KPLKNVEVKV

-2084 ETDTDRDGSVT
+2084 ETDTDGNGEVV

-2100 VPTTGTVTV
+2100 APTKGTVTV
-2109 KTTDGKSVEVPVTVD
+2109 ETKDGKRVEVPVTVGAD
-2124 KEGVMSPKDL
+2124 GTMSPKDL

-2139 AVAVVDGQ
+2139 KVAVVDGQ

-2161 QTSKTT
+2161 QTSRAT
-2167 GANGVATLYLVRG
+2167 GADGVATLYLVRG
-2180 VTYTGVTAAAAGYLA
+2180 VTYTGVTAAAAGYLT
-2195 SDEKEV
+2195 SDEMEV

-2214 ALTKKALADVTVTV
+2214 ALTKKALVDVTVTV

-2242 VDVDGKEYQEVTDGN
+2242 VDVDGKEYNEVTDGN
-2257 GQAVMPKVP
+2257 GEAVMPKVP

-2277 GGDVVTVPVTVDA
+2277 DGQMVTVPVKVDA
-2290 DGVMIPTTVDI
+2290 DGVMTPATVDI
-2301 SSADIVEV
+2301 SSADIATVTV
-2309 WVKVVEKGTN
+2309 TVVEKGTN
-2319 VGLGGATVFVG
+2319 VGLGGATVLVG

-2340 ETSLWLVKGATYT
+2340 ETTLRLVKGATYA
-2353 GVVAIRMGYLP
+2353 GVAAIRMGYLP
-2364 RTGVKLTVDAAGH
+2364 RTGVKLTVNASGQAV
-2377 ANPGVIELEKKVLLP
+2377 PREIELEKKVLQP
-2392 VEARVNPGATV
+2392 VTAGVNPGATV
-2403 TLVDSDKKS
+2403 TLVDSDGNR
-2412 YTETDTDVNGEVTLP
+2412 YTETDTDGNREVTLLD
-2427 NVPVPTEGTVTVT
+2427 VPVPTEGKVTVT

-2450 EIPVTVD
+2450 EVLVTVD
-2457 ANGKMS
+2457 ANGDMNPK
-2463 PSDLRLHEVP
+2463 DLTLRAVT
-2473 VKVVEKNASPEVSIA
+2473 VKVVEKNASLEVPIA

-2540 GKADPRVIELERK
+2540 GKADPRVIELEKK
-2553 ALADVK
+2553 ALANVK
-2559 VKVNGGATVT
+2559 VTVNGGATVT

-2582 TDGNKEVVLPRVPV
+2582 TDGNKEVVLPNVPV
-2596 PTAGTVTVS
+2596 PTVGTVTVS

-2616 VGKDSVMSP
+2616 VDKDGVMSP
-2625 KDLTLHPVEI
+2625 MDLTLYPVTV
-2635 KVVEKGASPE
+2635 KVVDSQSKQPIE
-2645 KTIAGATVTIG
+2645 GATVTIG

-2670 LYLVRGVTY
+2670 LYLVWGVTY
-2679 ERGAAARTGYSTA
+2679 EKGAAARAGYSTA
-2692 TISKLTVDEHGA
+2692 TINKLTVDEHGA
-2704 TDPGVVELEKKA
+2704 ADPGVVELEKKA
-2716 LENVTVTV
+2716 LELVTVTV
-2724 KDNGSNVEGATVTL
+2724 KDGTTNVEGATVTL
-2738 IDSDGTR
+2738 ISSDGTR
-2745 YEEKTDGNGEAVI
+2745 YEEKTDGNGEAAI
-2758 QDVPAPT
+2758 QDVPVPT
-2765 EGTVTVV
+2765 VGTVTVT

-2810 EKGASPEVRIAGAT
+2810 EKGASPEVPIAGAT

-2837 DGVATLY
+2837 DGVATLH

-2859 GYEDT
+2859 GYDGT
-2864 CVVLTVDAS
+2864 CVALTVDAS
-2873 GDYNPRE
+2873 GNYNPRE
-2880 MVLVKK
+2880 IALVKK
-2886 AVKGVTVKVNESAT
+2886 AVRPVTAQVNPGAT
-2900 VTLVDGVGDSHTAT
+2900 VTLVDGAGNPHTAT

-2942 GETRKLEVPVTV
+2942 GKTRELEVPVTV

-2995 AAAGADGEVTLYLAK
+2995 AAAGADGVVTLYLAK
-3010 GLTYAEVKAGAVG
+3010 GLTYAEVKAGAAG
-3023 YIDRNDITLSV
+3023 YIDRSDITLSV
-3034 YGQWPVVPGE
+3034 FGQWPVVPGE
-3044 IELVLKPREN
+3044 IELVLKPRKDVE
-3054 VTVSVDANATV
+3054 VRVDANATV
-3065 TLVDADGRS
+3065 TLVDADGKS

-3087 LVDVPVPTKGTVTV
+3087 LPNVLVPTTGTVTV

-3108 KVPVTVDANGD
+3108 KVPVTVGADGT
-3119 MNPKDLRLRE
+3119 MSPSDLKLHQ

-3136 KAGQPIEGA
+3136 KDGKAIEGA

-3152 KATTGADGVATLYLV
+3152 TSAKTGADGVATLYLV
-3167 KDVTYTDVKAEAVR
+3167 GGVTYTGVKAEANR
-3181 YETTTVAELKVT
+3181 YATTTVGALKVT
-3193 VNSGSAISDPD
+3193 VNGGVVTSDPA
-3204 RIEMVPQK
+3204 RIEMVPQELF
-3212 PYLHVFVVDENLQA
+3212 LHVFVVDENLQA
-3226 IDRVRV
+3226 IEKV
-3232 SVKGVDPESTD
+3232 SVSVNGVDPRDTD
-3243 LAGHAAWKLTAG
+3243 PAGHAMWKLT
-3255 EEYELTL
+3255 EIKEYELTL
-3262 EKEGYVTVTTSVRLE
+3262 EKEGYVRVTTSVELDVR
-3277 ALGHDLTVVMQRVAQ
+3277 GHDLTVVMQREAKT
-3292 EDPKK
+3292 DPKK
-3297 EDPKGH
+3297 EDPKGP

-3308 SALLAGASLYPNPAR
+3308 SALLASASLYPNPAR
-3323 EYTTLQGLEHAE
+3323 EYTTLRGLEHAE
-3335 RVSILTLSGVEVQR
+3335 MVSVLTLSGVEVQR

-3370 LVVLETRGGERRVLK
+3370 LVVLETRGGERRTLK
-3385 LVVRR
+3385 FVVRR

>member
-43 VMAGQRGEGFG
+43 VMAEQRGEGFG

-61 GVMDAEGDAEGSVGI
+61 GMMDAEGNAAGSVGI
-76 ADAGAGRVAGGSGEA
+76 ADAGAGRVAGGRGEA
-91 FNGGK
+91 FSGGK
-96 PREAEVKRTA
+96 PRKAEAQRTA

-125 LHIIKGPGVEGE
+125 LHIIKGPGVEE

-167 FTVGRMSAGGT
+167 FTVGQMSAGGT
-178 VYSEYPRGPLGT
+178 MYSEYRGPLGT
-190 YLVTVVKGEGSA
+190 YLVTVVRGEGSA
-202 RELAVEENSGAS
+202 RELAVEENSVAS
-214 GFPRWSVQEGNGN
+214 GFSRWSVQEGNGS
-227 DIYVYVDKEV
+227 DIYVYVDKKV
-237 PIELVYR
+237 SIELKYR
-244 VDGQMKYELAS
+244 VDGQMNYELAP
-255 SNALTVTYHGVR
+255 NELNVTYHGVR
-267 RVEWVHSGLGGEF
+267 RVEWVHGGLGEF

-326 GTQLEGTWKLPDNVS
+326 GTSLEGTWKLPDNVS
-341 GGLKMVAVWRTDD
+341 GGLEMVAVWRTDD

-391 ALKVQATTNAGS
+391 ALKVQATANAGS

-412 RFFPLSGSVPAGGTR
+412 RFFPLSGSVLPGGTR

-465 VEFSAAEARENG
+465 VELSAAEARENG

-491 TGLTYSYDG
+491 TSLTYSYDG
-500 GRTTVDITQTHTIKM
+500 GRTTVDITQTRTIKM

-528 KPLKDVEFTVKGAA
+528 KPLKDVEFTVKGAEA
-542 DGAIV
+542 GAIV

-559 ATGAGGKAL
+559 ATGADGKAL
-568 VRGVPV
+568 VKGVPV

-583 GSVGGA
+583 GSVGGV
-589 QKIVSVPVTVDGDGV
+589 QKIVSVPVTVDGNGM
-604 ASPAEFDFATMTT
+604 ASPAEFDFATATIY
-617 VFVGVWSGGVPKVPV
+617 KVTLQVIDLAPTASFYV
-632 KGAVITVGDQKSNP
+632 QNAVITVGNQKSLP
-646 TDDFGMT
+646 TNFSGQTD
-653 SLYLVADATYRVNV
+653 LYLLSGTTYKDVSV

-672 SPLKDYE
+672 SPLRGYD
-679 LVVKAD
+679 LVVRDNGAAEKTIA
-685 GNAYNTLPL
+685 L

-705 RNGAPVV
+705 RDGTPVV

-722 GTSYEGRTDASGVAQ
+722 GTPYEGRTDASGVAQ

-764 PVKVDVS
+764 PVKVDES
-771 GIATPSEIDLSG
+771 GNATPSEIDLSG
-783 ANAGGVK
+783 ANTGGVK

-798 RAGIR
+798 GAGIQ

-809 STLTEGVSDG
+809 STLTESVSDG
-819 DGYVTLHLLKGA
+819 EGYVTLHLLKGA

-864 LEKMGV
+864 LEKRGV
-870 KDVTA
+870 KNVTV

-888 VTLVANDGT
+888 VTLVDGD
-897 RIQGVTGANGEVVLP
+897 GKFYEAVTDGNGEATVKD
-912 AVPAPTEGTVTV
+912 VPVPTEGTVTV

-934 VTVDETGKADPDT
+934 VTVDETGKADPAT
-947 IDLNQNNGVWI
+947 IDLNQSNGVWI
-958 SIFDKVLVEPIEGA
+958 NIFDKVLVEPIEGA

-981 DRSTIAGGGMVG
+981 DRSTIAGGGMVS
-993 LNLSKGAKYS
+993 LRLARGAKYS

-1044 VVDGNGNVGG
+1044 VVDGNGNVEG

-1121 NVRAVTVRVVEEGS
+1121 NVRTVTVRVVEEGAS
-1135 APAKSIVG
+1135 PAKPIVG

-1162 TLRLIGNAAYPAV
+1162 ALRLIGKAEYPAV
-1175 LTTAT
+1175 LATAT

-1185 SVELTVDGHGAA
+1185 SVELTVDGNGAA

-1209 KDVTLGVVEGS
+1209 KDVTLRVVEGP
-1220 DKVFG
+1220 DRVMG

-1252 VLAPAQ
+1252 VLAPTQ

-1263 EVSSVQIKKTVRVD
+1263 EVSKNGVGKKVTARVD
-1277 VNADGVAS
+1277 VGADGRPS
-1285 PSTIDIGVNPLV
+1285 PESIDLKVNSLPVLTILT
-1297 VSLTVVDRQTGGP
+1297 VSLTVVDRQTGDP

-1315 VAIGTDRSVTEANG
+1315 VAIGTDRSVTEASG
-1329 EVAFLLGAD
+1329 EVGFILGAD

-1489 AVQTGMK
+1489 AVQTG
-1496 GEATLRLLKGVSY
+1496 
-1509 PVVKA
+1509 
-1514 EATGYKG
+1514 
-1521 ASVAVAVDENG
+1521 
-1532 VASPAEIALEM
+1532 
-1543 RSTLINVIRYS
+1543 
-1554 APVAGAT
+1554 
-1561 VTIVDGNGNA
+1561 
-1571 RTGITDSYGY
+1571 
-1581 AQVKVLAPTEGTVT
+1581 
-1595 VKTQDGL
+1595 
-1602 LVTLPIA
+1602 
-1609 VDDDWMSDPF
+1609 
-1619 SVEIITMSGKEVK
+1619 
-1632 VQVVEKDASPAA
+1632 
-1644 PIAGA
+1644 
-1649 TVTVGAQEVKTG
+1649 
-1661 ANGEAILRLVGDK
+1661 
-1674 TYKGV
+1674 
-1679 KAEAAG
+1679 
-1685 YNDTSVQLVVDSDGK
+1685 
-1700 STPATIELER
+1700 
-1710 RVASVTVTVTDGVT
+1710 
-1724 SVDGATVTIVDKDGK
+1724 
-1739 KHEATTGSDGQAV
+1739 
-1752 VPGVPAPTEGTVTV
+1752 
-1766 ARDGKVVTVP
+1766 
-1776 VTVGEHGT
+1776 
-1784 MTPATVDLSGVDIAE
+1784 
-1799 VKVTVVEA
+1799 
-1807 GVTPKKPIGGATVTV
+1807 
-1822 GAQAVQTGTTGEA
+1822 TTGEA

-1846 AVKAEATGY
+1846 MVKAEATGY
-1855 KGASVAVAVDGNGA
+1855 NGTSVAVAVDGNGKA
-1869 ARPAVI
+1869 TPGEI

-1905 GNAHAGVTN
+1905 GNAHAGVTD
-1914 QLGDAKVK
+1914 QHGDAKVK
-1922 VPAPTEGTVTVKTQ
+1922 VSAPTAGTVTVKTQ

-1941 VTAPIAVDG
+1941 VTAPIAVGG
-1950 DWVSDPSTINLGL
+1950 DWVSDPGTINLGL
-1963 TLNPVTL
+1963 PLNPVTL

-1997 VAGPSGDASLSLLY
+1997 VTDPSGNASLSLLY
-2011 DPNTISATTDY
+2011 DPNHVSVTTDY
-2022 PNVKVTATGYLGT
+2022 PNVKVTAAGYFGT
-2035 TIALLKVDFGGFA
+2035 TIALLKVDFGGFP
-2048 APPSCVLEK
+2048 APPTCVLEK
-2057 KPLKPVEVKV
+2057 KPLKNVEVKV

-2084 ETDTDRDGSVT
+2084 ETDTDGDGNVT

-2100 VPTTGTVTV
+2100 VPTVGTVTV

-2124 KEGVMSPKDL
+2124 ADGKMSPKDL

-2139 AVAVVDGQ
+2139 TVAVVDGQ

-2257 GQAVMPKVP
+2257 GEAVMPKVP

-2277 GGDVVTVPVTVDA
+2277 NGLVVTVPVTVDA
-2290 DGVMIPTTVDI
+2290 DGVMTPGTVDLSDANI
-2301 SSADIVEV
+2301 AEV
-2309 WVKVVEKGTN
+2309 TVKVVEKGTGN
-2319 VGLGGATVFVG
+2319 AIGGAMVTVGAQFRH
-2330 SQLSNTGPSG
+2330 TGTSG
-2340 ETSLWLVKGATYT
+2340 ETALRLMRGATYT
-2353 GVVAIRMGYLP
+2353 GVGATKPGYLP
-2364 RTGVKLTVDAAGH
+2364 KTGVKLAVDAAGH
-2377 ANPGVIELEKKVLLP
+2377 ANPGVIELEKKVLRP
-2392 VEARVNPGATV
+2392 VTARVNPGATV
-2403 TLVDSDKKS
+2403 TLVDSDGKS
-2412 YTETDTDVNGEVTLP
+2412 YTGTETGGSGKVTLAD
-2427 NVPVPTEGTVTVT
+2427 VPVPTEGKVTVT

-2450 EIPVTVD
+2450 EIPVTVGAD
-2457 ANGKMS
+2457 GKMS
-2463 PSDLRLHEVP
+2463 PEDLTLHAVT
-2473 VKVVEKNASPEVSIA
+2473 VKVAEKDANPEVAIA
-2488 GATVTVGVQKGTTNG
+2488 GATVTVGVQKGTTNSE
-2503 DGVAKLYLVKGVTYE
+2503 GVAKLYLVRGLTYE

-2533 ELTVDTA
+2533 ELTVDAA
-2540 GKADPRVIELERK
+2540 GQADPNVIELEKK
-2553 ALADVK
+2553 ALANVK
-2559 VKVNGGATVT
+2559 VTVNGGATVT

-2605 VDGKTVTVPVT
+2605 VDGKTVTVPVR
-2616 VGKDSVMSP
+2616 VDKDGTMSP
-2625 KDLTLHPVEI
+2625 KDLTLHPVTVM
-2635 KVVEKGASPE
+2635 VVEKGASPV
-2645 KTIAGATVTIG
+2645 KAIAGATVTLG
-2656 GQPSVETGADGVAT
+2656 GQPSVQTGADGVAT

-2692 TISKLTVDEHGA
+2692 TINKLTVDEHGA

-2716 LENVTVTV
+2716 LELVTVTV
-2724 KDNGSNVEGATVTL
+2724 KDGTTNVEGATVTL

-2745 YEEKTDGNGEAVI
+2745 YEEKTDGNGEAAI
-2758 QDVPAPT
+2758 QDVPVPT
-2765 EGTVTVV
+2765 EGTVTVE

-2794 VDIAEANVWPV
+2794 VNIAEANVWPV

-2810 EKGASPEVRIAGAT
+2810 EKGASPEVPIAGAT

-2859 GYEDT
+2859 GYDDT
-2864 CVVLTVDAS
+2864 CVALTVDAS
-2873 GDYNPRE
+2873 GGYK
-2880 MVLVKK
+2880 MALVKK
-2886 AVKGVTVKVNESAT
+2886 AVKGVTVKVNESAK
-2900 VTLVDGVGDSHTAT
+2900 VTLVDGAGNPHTAT

-2942 GETRKLEVPVTV
+2942 GETRELEVPVTV

-2995 AAAGADGEVTLYLAK
+2995 AAAGADGMVTLYLAK
-3010 GLTYAEVKAGAVG
+3010 GLTYAEVKAGAAG
-3023 YIDRNDITLSV
+3023 YIDRSDITLSV
-3034 YGQWPVVPGE
+3034 FGQWPVVPGE
-3044 IELVLKPREN
+3044 IELVLKPRMP

-3065 TLVDADGRS
+3065 TLVDSDGNS

-3080 GGSGKVT
+3080 GGSGTVT
-3087 LVDVPVPTKGTVTV
+3087 LPNVPVPTTGTVTV
-3101 EANGHTV
+3101 EANDHTV
-3108 KVPVTVDANGD
+3108 TVPVTVGADGT
-3119 MNPKDLRLRE
+3119 MSPSDLRLHA

-3167 KDVTYTDVKAEAVR
+3167 VGVTYTGVQAEAVR
-3181 YETTTVAELKVT
+3181 YETTTVEKLKVT
-3193 VNSGSAISDPD
+3193 VNSGSATSDPG

-3226 IDRVRV
+3226 IDGV
-3232 SVKGVDPESTD
+3232 SVSVEGVGSDTTD
-3243 LAGHAAWKLTAG
+3243 FSGHAAWRLTAK
-3255 EEYELTL
+3255 EYKLTL
-3262 EKEGYVTVTTSVRLE
+3262 EKEGYITVTAKVQLE
-3277 ALGHDLTVVMQRVAQ
+3277 VSGHDLTVVMQREAQ
-3292 EDPKK
+3292 ADPKK
-3297 EDPKGH
+3297 EDPKGP

-3323 EYTTLQGLEHAE
+3323 EYTTLHGLEHAE
-3335 RVSILTLSGVEVQR
+3335 MVSILTLSGVEVQR

-3370 LVVLETRGGERRVLK
+3370 LVVLETRDGERKVLK

>member
-43 VMAGQRGEGFG
+43 VMAEQRGEGFG

-61 GVMDAEGDAEGSVGI
+61 GVMDAEGDAAGSVGI
-76 ADAGAGRVAGGSGEA
+76 ADAGAGRVAGGSGGA
-91 FNGGK
+91 FSGGK
-96 PREAEVKRTA
+96 PRKAEAQRTA

-125 LHIIKGPGVEGE
+125 LHIIKGPGAEGE
-137 EFKIKTIGSD
+137 EVKIKTIGSD

-156 GDGAAIDGVVR
+156 GDGEAIDGVVR

-178 VYSEYPRGPLGT
+178 MYSEYPRKPLGT

-214 GFPRWSVQEGNGN
+214 GFPRWSVQEGNGS
-227 DIYVYVDKEV
+227 DIYVYVDKKV
-237 PIELVYR
+237 PIELEYR
-244 VDGQMKYELAS
+244 VDGQMDYELAP
-255 SNALTVTYHGVR
+255 NELNVTYHGVR
-267 RVEWVHSGLGGEF
+267 RVEWVYGGLGEF

-341 GGLKMVAVWRTDD
+341 GELKMVSVWRTDD

-376 GAPINNGQALGSGVT
+376 GTPINNGQTLGSGVT

-412 RFFPLSGSVPAGGTR
+412 RFFPFSGSVLPGGTR

-465 VEFSAAEARENG
+465 VELSAAEARENG

-491 TGLTYSYDG
+491 TSLTYSYDG
-500 GRTTVDITQTHTIKM
+500 GRTTVDITQTRTIKM

-528 KPLKDVEFTVKGAA
+528 KLLKDVEFTVKNLPTPRGVFS
-542 DGAIV
+542 V
-547 SFVGADGMRYSG
+547 SFVGADGMSYGGSVG
-559 ATGAGGKAL
+559 TDGKAL
-568 VRGVPV
+568 VKGVPV
-574 PMEGAMMIV
+574 PMEGAMKIV
-583 GSVGGA
+583 GSVGGV
-589 QKIVSVPVTVDGDGV
+589 QKIVSVPVTVDGNGM
-604 ASPAEFDFATMTT
+604 ASPAEFDFATITT

-632 KGAVITVGDQKSNP
+632 KGAVITVGDQKSDS
-646 TDDFGMT
+646 TDAFGMT
-653 SLYLVADATYRVNV
+653 SLYLVAGATYRVNV

-679 LVVKAD
+679 LVVKTD

-722 GTSYEGRTDASGVAQ
+722 GTPYEGRTDASGVAQ

-771 GIATPSEIDLSG
+771 GNATPSEIDLSG

-819 DGYVTLHLLKGA
+819 NGYITLHLFKGA

-854 NGAVTPGEIA
+854 NGVVTPSEIA
-864 LEKMGV
+864 LEKRGV
-870 KDVTA
+870 KDVTV
-875 RVIDNVAN
+875 RVVDDGSSKEGVT
-883 VAGAR
+883 

-912 AVPAPTEGTVTV
+912 AVPVPTEGTVTV

-934 VTVDETGKADPDT
+934 VTVDETGKADPAT
-947 IDLNQNNGVWI
+947 IDMFQNNGVWI
-958 SIFDKVLVEPIEGA
+958 NIFDKVLEEPIEGA

-981 DRSTIAGGGMVG
+981 DRSTIAGGGMVS

-1024 SADPKFIYLVRKG
+1024 SADPNFIYLVRRG

-1044 VVDGNGNVGG
+1044 VVDGNGNVEG

-1072 ADGRAAMKDVP
+1072 TDGRAAMKDVP
-1083 TPTAG
+1083 TPTVG

-1135 APAKSIVG
+1135 DPAKPIVG
-1143 ATVKVGAQAVQ
+1143 ATVTVGAQAVQ

-1185 SVELTVDGHGAA
+1185 SVELTVDGNGAA
-1197 SPAVIALAKKAR
+1197 SPTVIALAKKAR
-1209 KDVTLGVVEGS
+1209 KDVTLRVVEGT
-1220 DKVFG
+1220 DRVLG

-1232 ADGTIYRK
+1232 VDGTIYRK

-1252 VLAPAQ
+1252 VLAPTQ

-1263 EVSSVQIKKTVRVD
+1263 TVQMSGMQIKMTVRVD

-1315 VAIGTDRSVTEANG
+1315 VAIGTDRSVTEASG

-1359 YLQDAKYHPNKIEL
+1359 YIQDEKYHPNKIEL
-1373 RKKAKSSVDVT
+1373 RKKARSSVEVK
-1384 VTDNGA
+1384 VTDNSSS
-1390 NVAGATVTIVDN
+1390 VAGATVTIVDN

-1407 AATSDGNGG
+1407 AATTDGNGG

-1439 TVPVTVAAN
+1439 TVPVKVDAN
-1448 GQMTPAMVDISDADA
+1448 GQMTPRAVDISDADA
-1463 REVVLKVVDSDTKQP
+1463 REVVLKVVDSDTNQP
-1478 IARATVAIGAQ
+1478 IAGATVAIGAQ
-1489 AVQTGMK
+1489 AVQTVATGV
-1496 GEATLRLLKGVSY
+1496 ATLRLLKGVSY
-1509 PVVKA
+1509 PAVKA

-1521 ASVAVAVDENG
+1521 ASVAVAVDGNG

-1543 RSTLINVIRYS
+1543 RSTMINVIRFS
-1554 APVAGAT
+1554 APVVGAT

-1609 VDDDWMSDPF
+1609 VDEDWMSDPF
-1619 SVEIITMSGKEVK
+1619 SVEIITMSGKDVT
-1632 VQVVEKDASPAA
+1632 VTVVEQGSGTS
-1644 PIAGA
+1644 IEGA
-1649 TVTVGAQEVKTG
+1649 TVIVGAQEVKTG

-1679 KAEAAG
+1679 KAGAAG
-1685 YNDTSVQLVVDSDGK
+1685 YNGASVQLVVDSDGK
-1700 STPATIELER
+1700 PTPATIELER
-1710 RVASVTVTVTDGVT
+1710 RVASVTVTVTDGGT

-1766 ARDGKVVTVP
+1766 AKDGKVVTVP
-1776 VTVGEHGT
+1776 VKVDANGQ
-1784 MTPATVDLSGVDIAE
+1784 MTPGAVEISDADIAE

-1822 GAQAVQTGTTGEA
+1822 GAQAVTVGSNGEA
-1835 TLRLLKGVSYP
+1835 TLRLVKNVSYP
-1846 AVKAEATGY
+1846 AVKAEAAGY

-1890 SIPAVGAT
+1890 SVPAVGAT

-1905 GNAHAGVTN
+1905 GNAHTAVTN
-1914 QLGDAKVK
+1914 ELGDAKVK

-1936 DGSKT
+1936 DGSRT
-1941 VTAPIAVDG
+1941 VTALIAVDG
-1950 DWVSDPSTINLGL
+1950 DWVSDPAHIV
-1963 TLNPVTL
+1963 LNSFRPVML
-1970 RVYGKDTPTSAPIV
+1970 KVAGRDTPSSAPSV
-1984 LEGATVTVGTQTA
+1984 LPGATVAVGAQTQVSN
-1997 VAGPSGDASLSLLY
+1997 VAGMVLLNLLY
-2011 DPNTISATTDY
+2011 ASTGSTTKYSNIKISA
-2022 PNVKVTATGYLGT
+2022 VGYIDSTITLEVDALGM
-2035 TIALLKVDFGGFA
+2035 AHPDVWCLLKKVPKNVD
-2048 APPSCVLEK
+2048 
-2057 KPLKPVEVKV
+2057 VKV

-2072 VTLVDGDGKSYT
+2072 VTLVDSDGNSYT
-2084 ETDTDRDGSVT
+2084 ETDTDGNGEVV

-2100 VPTTGTVTV
+2100 APTKGTVTV
-2109 KTTDGKSVEVPVTVD
+2109 KTTDGKSVEVPVRVD

-2147 SHQPIKKATVTIGG
+2147 SHQPIKKATVTAGG
-2161 QTSKTT
+2161 QTSRAT
-2167 GANGVATLYLVRG
+2167 GADGVATLYLVRG
-2180 VTYTGVTAAAAGYLA
+2180 VTYTGVTAAAVGYLA
-2195 SDEKEV
+2195 SDEMEV

-2214 ALTKKALADVTVTV
+2214 ALTKKALVDVTVTV
-2228 KDGVT
+2228 TDGVT

-2257 GQAVMPKVP
+2257 GEAVMPKVP

-2277 GGDVVTVPVTVDA
+2277 DGQMVTVPVKVDA
-2290 DGVMIPTTVDI
+2290 DGVMTPATVDI
-2301 SSADIVEV
+2301 SSADIATVTV
-2309 WVKVVEKGTN
+2309 TVVEKGTN

-2330 SQLSNTGPSG
+2330 SQLSNTGTSG
-2340 ETSLWLVKGATYT
+2340 EVTLRLMKGATYT
-2353 GVVAIRMGYLP
+2353 GVAAIRMGYLP
-2364 RTGVKLTVDAAGH
+2364 RTGVKLTVDAAGQ

-2403 TLVDSDKKS
+2403 TLVDSDRKS
-2412 YTETDTDVNGEVTLP
+2412 YTETDTDGDRSVTLP
-2427 NVPVPTEGTVTVT
+2427 SVPVPTEGTVTVT

-2450 EIPVTVD
+2450 EVHVTVD
-2457 ANGKMS
+2457 ANGDMNPK
-2463 PSDLRLHEVP
+2463 DLTLYPTEI
-2473 VKVVEKNASPEVSIA
+2473 KVAEKDANPEVAIA

-2503 DGVAKLYLVKGVTYE
+2503 GGVATLYLVKGVTYE

-2533 ELTVDTA
+2533 ELTVDAA
-2540 GKADPRVIELERK
+2540 GQADPREIELEKK
-2553 ALADVK
+2553 ALANVK
-2559 VKVNGGATVT
+2559 VTVNGGATVT

-2582 TDGNKEVVLPRVPV
+2582 TDGNGEVVLPNVPV

-2605 VDGKTVTVPVT
+2605 VDGKTVTVPVR
-2616 VGKDSVMSP
+2616 VDKDSVMSP
-2625 KDLTLHPVEI
+2625 KDLTLHPVTV
-2635 KVVEKGASPE
+2635 KVVEKGVSPE

-2670 LYLVRGVTY
+2670 LYLVWGVTY
-2679 ERGAAARTGYSTA
+2679 EKGAAARAGYSTA

-2716 LENVTVTV
+2716 LELVTVTV
-2724 KDNGSNVEGATVTL
+2724 KDGTTNVEGATVTL
-2738 IDSDGTR
+2738 ISSDGTR
-2745 YEEKTDGNGEAVI
+2745 YEEKTDGNGEAAI
-2758 QDVPAPT
+2758 QDVPVPT
-2765 EGTVTVV
+2765 EGTVTVE
-2772 KDGKVV
+2772 KDGKIV

-2787 GHINPPV
+2787 GNINPPV
-2794 VDIAEANVWPV
+2794 VNIADAKVWPV

-2859 GYEDT
+2859 GYDDT

-2942 GETRKLEVPVTV
+2942 GKTRELEVPVTV

-2995 AAAGADGEVTLYLAK
+2995 AAADAEGKVTLYLAK
-3010 GLTYAEVKAGAVG
+3010 GLTYAGVKAGAAG
-3023 YIDRNDITLSV
+3023 YIDRSDITLSV

-3044 IELVLKPREN
+3044 IELVLKPRKD
-3054 VTVSVDANATV
+3054 VKVSVDANATV
-3065 TLVDADGRS
+3065 TLVDADEKS

-3080 GGSGKVT
+3080 GGSGTVT
-3087 LVDVPVPTKGTVTV
+3087 LPNVPVPTTGTVTV

-3108 KVPVTVDANGD
+3108 TVPVTVGADGAMSPN
-3119 MNPKDLRLRE
+3119 DLKLHE
-3129 VKINVVD
+3129 VRVTVVD
-3136 KAGQPIEGA
+3136 KDGQPIEGA
-3145 TVTVGGQ
+3145 TVTAGGQ
-3152 KATTGADGVATLYLV
+3152 TSAATGADGVATLYLV
-3167 KDVTYTDVKAEAVR
+3167 GGVTYTGVKAEAVR
-3181 YETTTVAELKVT
+3181 YATATVDELKVT
-3193 VNSGSAISDPD
+3193 VMGGSATATPD
-3204 RIEMVPQK
+3204 RIVMLPQN
-3212 PYLHVFVVDENLQA
+3212 PYLHVFVVDENLRA
-3226 IDRVRV
+3226 IDGVSV
-3232 SVKGVDPESTD
+3232 SVKGVGSGSTD
-3243 LAGHAAWKLTAG
+3243 LAGHVAWQLTAG
-3255 EEYELTL
+3255 QEYELTL
-3262 EKEGYVTVTTSVRLE
+3262 KKDGYVMVTTSVRLE

-3292 EDPKK
+3292 ADPKK
-3297 EDPKGH
+3297 EDPKGQ

-3308 SALLAGASLYPNPAR
+3308 SALLADASLYPNPAR

-3335 RVSILTLSGVEVQR
+3335 RVSILTLSGVEVRR
-3349 LAVPGEREHKL
+3349 LAVSGERERKL
-3360 DVSSLAEGIY
+3360 DVSGLAEGIY
-3370 LVVLETRGGERRVLK
+3370 LVVLEMRGGEQRTLK

>member
-29 GSRAERGVVGMERE
+29 GSRAERGVVGMERG

-61 GVMDAEGDAEGSVGI
+61 GVMDAEGNAEGSVGI
-76 ADAGAGRVAGGSGEA
+76 ADAGAGGVAGGSSEA
-91 FNGGK
+91 FSGGK
-96 PREAEVKRTA
+96 PRKAEAQRSA

-137 EFKIKTIGSD
+137 EVKIKTIGSD

-167 FTVGRMSAGGT
+167 FTVGQMSAGGT
-178 VYSEYPRGPLGT
+178 MYSEYRGPLGGA

-255 SNALTVTYHGVR
+255 SNALTVTYHGLR
-267 RVEWVHSGLGGEF
+267 RVEWVRGGLGEF

-299 TLPDGKQAKLMSLV
+299 TLPDGKQAKLMSIV

-412 RFFPLSGSVPAGGTR
+412 RFFPLSGSVPPGGTR

-443 EKTRGEDPRWT
+443 EKTRGEDPLWT

-465 VEFSAAEARENG
+465 VELSAAEARENG

-491 TGLTYSYDG
+491 TSLTYSYDG
-500 GRTTVDITQTHTIKM
+500 GRTTVDITQTRTIKM

-528 KPLKDVEFTVKGAA
+528 KPLKDVGFTVKGAA
-542 DGAIV
+542 TGAIV

-559 ATGAGGKAL
+559 ATGADGKAL
-568 VRGVPV
+568 VKGVPA
-574 PMEGAMMIV
+574 PMEGAMTVRAIV
-583 GSVGGA
+583 DGEAKVVT
-589 QKIVSVPVTVDGDGV
+589 IPVTVERDGTL
-604 ASPAEFDFATMTT
+604 SPAELDFAK
-617 VFVGVWSGGVPKVPV
+617 VRIYKVDVGVWNMSTLLPVPS
-632 KGAVITVGDQKSNP
+632 AVITVGDQASEP
-646 TDDFGMT
+646 TNSGGSA
-653 SLYLVADATYRVNV
+653 SLYLVAGATYRVGV

-685 GNAYNTLPL
+685 GTAHNSLPL
-694 YPLRKVSFGVK
+694 YPLRSVSFGVK

-722 GTSYEGRTDASGVAQ
+722 GTPYEGRTDASGVAQ

-764 PVKVDVS
+764 PVKVDES
-771 GIATPSEIDLSG
+771 GNATPSEIDLSG

-798 RAGIR
+798 RAVIR

-854 NGAVTPGEIA
+854 NGTVTPGEIA

-870 KDVTA
+870 KDVTV

-934 VTVDETGKADPDT
+934 VTVDETGKADPAT
-947 IDLNQNNGVWI
+947 IDLNQSNGVWI
-958 SIFDKVLVEPIEGA
+958 SIFDKVLDKPIEGA

-981 DRSTIAGGGMVG
+981 DRSTIVGGGMVS
-993 LNLSKGAKYS
+993 LRLVRGAKYS

-1024 SADPKFIYLVRKG
+1024 SADPNLIYLVRKG

-1063 GRSYPAITG
+1063 GRSYLAITG
-1072 ADGRAAMKDVP
+1072 TDGRAAMKDVP

-1135 APAKSIVG
+1135 DPAKPIVG
-1143 ATVKVGAQAVQ
+1143 ATVTVGAQAVQ

-1185 SVELTVDGHGAA
+1185 SVELTVDGNGAA

-1209 KDVTLGVVEGS
+1209 KDVTLQVVEGS

-1252 VLAPAQ
+1252 VLAPTQ

-1263 EVSSVQIKKTVRVD
+1263 EVSKNGVGKKVTARVD
-1277 VNADGVAS
+1277 VGADGRPS
-1285 PSTIDIGVNPLV
+1285 PESIDLKVNSLPVLTILT
-1297 VSLTVVDRQTGGP
+1297 VSLTVVDRQTGDP

-1315 VAIGTDRSVTEANG
+1315 VAIGTDRSVTEASG
-1329 EVAFLLGAD
+1329 EVGFILGAD

-1489 AVQTGMK
+1489 AVQTG
-1496 GEATLRLLKGVSY
+1496 
-1509 PVVKA
+1509 
-1514 EATGYKG
+1514 
-1521 ASVAVAVDENG
+1521 
-1532 VASPAEIALEM
+1532 
-1543 RSTLINVIRYS
+1543 
-1554 APVAGAT
+1554 
-1561 VTIVDGNGNA
+1561 
-1571 RTGITDSYGY
+1571 
-1581 AQVKVLAPTEGTVT
+1581 
-1595 VKTQDGL
+1595 
-1602 LVTLPIA
+1602 
-1609 VDDDWMSDPF
+1609 
-1619 SVEIITMSGKEVK
+1619 
-1632 VQVVEKDASPAA
+1632 
-1644 PIAGA
+1644 
-1649 TVTVGAQEVKTG
+1649 
-1661 ANGEAILRLVGDK
+1661 
-1674 TYKGV
+1674 
-1679 KAEAAG
+1679 
-1685 YNDTSVQLVVDSDGK
+1685 
-1700 STPATIELER
+1700 
-1710 RVASVTVTVTDGVT
+1710 
-1724 SVDGATVTIVDKDGK
+1724 
-1739 KHEATTGSDGQAV
+1739 
-1752 VPGVPAPTEGTVTV
+1752 
-1766 ARDGKVVTVP
+1766 
-1776 VTVGEHGT
+1776 
-1784 MTPATVDLSGVDIAE
+1784 
-1799 VKVTVVEA
+1799 
-1807 GVTPKKPIGGATVTV
+1807 
-1822 GAQAVQTGTTGEA
+1822 TTGEA

-1846 AVKAEATGY
+1846 MVKAEATGY
-1855 KGASVAVAVDGNGA
+1855 NGTSVAVAVDGNGKA
-1869 ARPAVI
+1869 TPGEI

-1905 GNAHAGVTN
+1905 GNAHAGVTD
-1914 QLGDAKVK
+1914 QHGDAKVK
-1922 VPAPTEGTVTVKTQ
+1922 VSAPTAGTVTVKTQ
-1936 DGSKT
+1936 DGSRT
-1941 VTAPIAVDG
+1941 ITAPIAVDG
-1950 DWVSDPSTINLGL
+1950 DWVSDPALIV
-1963 TLNPVTL
+1963 LNSFGQVML
-1970 RVYGKDTPTSAPIV
+1970 KVAGRDTPSSTESV
-1984 LEGATVTVGTQTA
+1984 LPGATVAVGAQTQVSNA
-1997 VAGPSGDASLSLLY
+1997 VGMVFLDLLY
-2011 DPNTISATTDY
+2011 PSSGSTTKYSNVKISAVGYIDSTITLEVDALGMAH
-2022 PNVKVTATGYLGT
+2022 PNVWC
-2035 TIALLKVDFGGFA
+2035 LL
-2048 APPSCVLEK
+2048 K
-2057 KPLKPVEVKV
+2057 KPLKNVEVKV

-2072 VTLVDGDGKSYT
+2072 VTLVDSDGNSYT
-2084 ETDTDRDGSVT
+2084 ETDTDGNGEVVLS
-2095 LPNVP
+2095 NVP
-2100 VPTTGTVTV
+2100 APTKGTVTV
-2109 KTTDGKSVEVPVTVD
+2109 KTTDGKSVEVPVRVD

-2139 AVAVVDGQ
+2139 TVAVVDGQ

-2180 VTYTGVTAAAAGYLA
+2180 VTYTGVTAAAAGYLT
-2195 SDEKEV
+2195 SDEMEV

-2214 ALTKKALADVTVTV
+2214 ALTKKALVDVTVTV
-2228 KDGVT
+2228 TDGVT
-2233 NVEGATVTL
+2233 NVGGATVTL

-2257 GQAVMPKVP
+2257 GEAVMPKVP

-2277 GGDVVTVPVTVDA
+2277 DGLVVTVPVTVDEH
-2290 DGVMIPTTVDI
+2290 GVMTPGTVDI

-2353 GVVAIRMGYLP
+2353 GVAAIRTGYLP
-2364 RTGVKLTVDAAGH
+2364 RTGVKLTVDAAGQ

-2392 VEARVNPGATV
+2392 VEVGVNPGATV
-2403 TLVDSDKKS
+2403 TLVDSDGKS
-2412 YTETDTDVNGEVTLP
+2412 YTGTETGGSGKVTLAD
-2427 NVPVPTEGTVTVT
+2427 VPVPTEGKVTVT

-2450 EIPVTVD
+2450 EVPVTVD
-2457 ANGKMS
+2457 ANGDMNPK
-2463 PSDLRLHEVP
+2463 DLTLRAVT
-2473 VKVVEKNASPEVSIA
+2473 VKVVEKNASPDVPIA

-2533 ELTVDTA
+2533 ELTVDAA
-2540 GKADPRVIELERK
+2540 GQADPREIELEKK
-2553 ALADVK
+2553 ALANVK
-2559 VKVNGGATVT
+2559 VTVNGGATVT

-2605 VDGKTVTVPVT
+2605 VDGKTVTVPVR
-2616 VGKDSVMSP
+2616 VDKDGVMSP

-2635 KVVEKGASPE
+2635 KVVEKGASPV
-2645 KTIAGATVTIG
+2645 KAIAGATVTLG
-2656 GQPSVETGADGVAT
+2656 GQPSVQTGADGVAT

-2778 TVPVEVDAD
+2778 TVPVTVYEY
-2787 GHINPPV
+2787 GHIIPSE
-2794 VDIAEANVWPV
+2794 VDIADAKVWPV

-2859 GYEDT
+2859 GYDDT

-2942 GETRKLEVPVTV
+2942 GKTRELEVPVTV

-2967 HPVTV
+2967 YPVKV
-2972 KVVDSQSKQPIEG
+2972 KVVDSQSKQPIKG

-2995 AAAGADGEVTLYLAK
+2995 AAADAEGMVTLYLAK
-3010 GLTYAEVKAGAVG
+3010 GLTYAEVKAGAAG
-3023 YIDRNDITLSV
+3023 YIDRSDITLSV
-3034 YGQWPVVPGE
+3034 FGQWPVVPGE
-3044 IELVLKPREN
+3044 IELVLKPRMP
-3054 VTVSVDANATV
+3054 VTVNVDANATV
-3065 TLVDADGRS
+3065 TLVDADGKS

-3080 GGSGKVT
+3080 GGSGTVT
-3087 LVDVPVPTKGTVTV
+3087 LPNVPVPTTGTVTV
-3101 EANGHTV
+3101 EANGHKV
-3108 KVPVTVDANGD
+3108 KVSVTVDANGD
-3119 MNPKDLRLRE
+3119 MNPSDLKLYP
-3129 VKINVVD
+3129 VTVTVVE
-3136 KAGQPIEGA
+3136 AGATPEKVIAGA
-3145 TVTVGGQ
+3145 TVTIGGQ
-3152 KATTGADGVATLYLV
+3152 TSAATGADGKATLYLV
-3167 KDVTYTDVKAEAVR
+3167 GGVTYTGVKAEAVR
-3181 YETTTVAELKVT
+3181 YETTTVDELKVT
-3193 VNSGSAISDPD
+3193 VTTSGSATATPD
-3204 RIEMVPQK
+3204 RIEMLPQE

-3226 IDRVRV
+3226 IEKVSV
-3232 SVKGVDPESTD
+3232 SVKEEGSKTTD
-3243 LAGHAAWKLTAG
+3243 SAGHAAWKLTAG
-3255 EEYELTL
+3255 KEYELTL
-3262 EKEGYVTVTTSVRLE
+3262 EKGGYITVTAKVRLSE
-3277 ALGHDLTVVMQRVAQ
+3277 LGHDLTVVMQREAKA
-3292 EDPKK
+3292 DPKK
-3297 EDPKGH
+3297 EDPKGQ

-3323 EYTTLQGLEHAE
+3323 EYTTLQGLEYADA
-3335 RVSILTLSGVEVQR
+3335 VSILTLSGVEVQR

-3360 DVSSLAEGIY
+3360 DVSRLAEGIY
-3370 LVVLETRGGERRVLK
+3370 LVVLETRGGERRTLK

>member
-29 GSRAERGVVGMERE
+29 GSRAERGVVGMARE
-43 VMAGQRGEGFG
+43 VMAEQRGEGFG
-54 VESALSR
+54 VESTLSR
-61 GVMDAEGDAEGSVGI
+61 GVMDAEGDAAGSVGM

-91 FNGGK
+91 FSGGK
-96 PREAEVKRTA
+96 PRKAEAQRTA

-125 LHIIKGPGVEGE
+125 LHIIKGPGVEE

-167 FTVGRMSAGGT
+167 FTVGQMSAGGT
-178 VYSEYPRGPLGT
+178 MYSEYRGPLGGA
-190 YLVTVVKGEGSA
+190 YLVTVVKGEDSA
-202 RELAVEENSGAS
+202 RELAVEENSVAS
-214 GFPRWSVQEGNGN
+214 GFSRWSVQEGNGS
-227 DIYVYVDKEV
+227 DIYVYVDKNV
-237 PIELVYR
+237 LIELEYR
-244 VDGQMKYELAS
+244 VDGQMNCDPAP
-255 SNALTVTYHGVR
+255 NALTVTYHGVR

-299 TLPDGKQAKLMSLV
+299 TLPDGKQAKLMSLA

-326 GTQLEGTWKLPDNVS
+326 GTSLEGTWKLPDNVS

-412 RFFPLSGSVPAGGTR
+412 RFFPLSGSVLPGGTR

-443 EKTRGEDPRWT
+443 EKTRGEDPLWT

-491 TGLTYSYDG
+491 TSLTYSYDG
-500 GRTTVDITQTHTIKM
+500 GRTTVDITQTRTIKM

-542 DGAIV
+542 AGAIV

-559 ATGAGGKAL
+559 ATGEDGKAL
-568 VRGVPV
+568 VKGVPV

-583 GSVGGA
+583 GSVGGV
-589 QKIVSVPVTVDGDGV
+589 QKKVSVPVTVDGNGM
-604 ASPAEFDFATMTT
+604 ASPAEFDFATITT
-617 VFVGVWSGGVPKVPV
+617 VNVGVWSDGVPV
-632 KGAVITVGDQKSNP
+632 KDAVITVGDQKSNP
-646 TDDFGMT
+646 TGAFGTT
-653 SLYLVADATYRVNV
+653 SLYLVAGATYRVNV

-722 GTSYEGRTDASGVAQ
+722 GTPYEGRTDASGVAQ

-870 KDVTA
+870 KDVTV
-875 RVIDNVAN
+875 RVVNDGSSKEGVT
-883 VAGAR
+883 

-912 AVPAPTEGTVTV
+912 AVPVPTDGTVTV
-924 EKDGVALTVP
+924 EKGGKVLTVP
-934 VTVDETGKADPDT
+934 VTVDETGKADPAT
-947 IDLNQNNGVWI
+947 IDIHQNNGVWI

-981 DRSTIAGGGMVG
+981 DRSTIAGGGMVS

-1024 SADPKFIYLVRKG
+1024 SADPNFIYLVRKG

-1044 VVDGNGNVGG
+1044 VVDSNGNVEG

-1072 ADGRAAMKDVP
+1072 TDGRAAMKDVP
-1083 TPTAG
+1083 TPTTG

-1135 APAKSIVG
+1135 APAKPIVG
-1143 ATVKVGAQAVQ
+1143 ATVTVGAQAVQ

-1185 SVELTVDGHGAA
+1185 SVELTVDGNGAA

-1209 KDVTLGVVEGS
+1209 KDVTLRVVEGS

-1252 VLAPAQ
+1252 VLAPTQ

-1285 PSTIDIGVNPLV
+1285 PNIIDIGVNPLV

-1315 VAIGTDRSVTEANG
+1315 VAIGTDRGVTEASG

-1344 ASAVG
+1344 ASAAG

-1359 YLQDAKYHPNKIEL
+1359 YIQDAKYHPNKIEL

-1384 VTDNGA
+1384 VADNGV

-1407 AATSDGNGG
+1407 AATTDGNGG

-1439 TVPVTVAAN
+1439 TVPVKVDAN
-1448 GQMTPAMVDISDADA
+1448 GQMTPRAVDISDADA
-1463 REVVLKVVDSDTKQP
+1463 REVALKVVDSDTKQP
-1478 IARATVAIGAQ
+1478 IAGATVAVGAQ
-1489 AVQTGMK
+1489 AVQTTAPN

-1509 PVVKA
+1509 PAVKA

-1521 ASVAVAVDENG
+1521 ASVAVAVDGNG
-1532 VASPAEIALEM
+1532 VASPAELALEM
-1543 RSTLINVIRYS
+1543 RSTMINVIRYS

-1619 SVEIITMSGKEVK
+1619 SVEIIAMSGKDVT
-1632 VQVVEKDASPAA
+1632 VTVVEQGSGTG
-1644 PIAGA
+1644 IEGA
-1649 TVTVGAQEVKTG
+1649 TVTVGAQEVKTD
-1661 ANGEAILRLVGDK
+1661 ANGEAKLRLVEDK

-1679 KAEAAG
+1679 KAGAAG
-1685 YNDTSVQLVVDSDGK
+1685 YNDASVQLVVDSDGK

-1710 RVASVTVTVTDGVT
+1710 KVASVTVTVTDGVT

-1739 KHEATTGSDGQAV
+1739 KHAATTGSDGQAT
-1752 VPGVPAPTEGTVTV
+1752 VPDVPAPTEGTVTV
-1766 ARDGKVVTVP
+1766 EKDGRVVTVP
-1776 VTVGEHGT
+1776 VTVDANGK
-1784 MTPATVDLSGVDIAE
+1784 MTPGAVDISGADARA
-1799 VKVTVVEA
+1799 VVLKVVDSDT
-1807 GVTPKKPIGGATVTV
+1807 KQPIAGATVTV

-1855 KGASVAVAVDGNGA
+1855 KGVSVAVAVDGNGKA
-1869 ARPAVI
+1869 TPAVI
-1875 ALEMRSTNISVTTDG
+1875 ALEMRSTKIFVTTNG
-1890 SIPAVGAT
+1890 SIPVEGAT

-1905 GNAHAGVTN
+1905 GNAHAAVTN
-1914 QLGDAKVK
+1914 ELGDAKIK
-1922 VPAPTEGTVTVKTQ
+1922 LLAPAVGTVTVKTQ

-1941 VTAPIAVDG
+1941 ITAPIAVDG
-1950 DWVSDPSTINLGL
+1950 NWVSDPNSINLGL
-1963 TLNPVTL
+1963 PLNPVVFT
-1970 RVYGKDTPTSAPIV
+1970 VFGKDTPSSPLKN
-1984 LEGATVTVGTQTA
+1984 LEGATVTVGAQT
-1997 VAGPSGDASLSLLY
+1997 VETNSNGKASLSLFY
-2011 DPNTISATTDY
+2011 NTPATGVTTDY
-2022 PNVKVTATGYLGT
+2022 PNVKVAAVGYFDT
-2035 TIALLKVDFGGFA
+2035 IIALLKVDIVGF
-2048 APPSCVLEK
+2048 PDPTYCVLKK
-2057 KPLKPVEVKV
+2057 KPLKNVEVKV

-2084 ETDTDRDGSVT
+2084 ETDTDGNGEVV

-2100 VPTTGTVTV
+2100 APTKGTVTV

-2124 KEGVMSPKDL
+2124 ANGAMSPKDL
-2134 TLHPV
+2134 KLY
-2139 AVAVVDGQ
+2139 
-2147 SHQPIKKATVTIGG
+2147 PIKIKVVELGATPEKPIADATVTAGG
-2161 QTSKTT
+2161 QTS
-2167 GANGVATLYLVRG
+2167 
-2180 VTYTGVTAAAAGYLA
+2180 
-2195 SDEKEV
+2195 
-2201 AVDADGAATPDEI
+2201 
-2214 ALTKKALADVTVTV
+2214 
-2228 KDGVT
+2228 
-2233 NVEGATVTL
+2233 
-2242 VDVDGKEYQEVTDGN
+2242 
-2257 GQAVMPKVP
+2257 
-2266 VPTEG
+2266 
-2271 TVTVEK
+2271 
-2277 GGDVVTVPVTVDA
+2277 
-2290 DGVMIPTTVDI
+2290 
-2301 SSADIVEV
+2301 
-2309 WVKVVEKGTN
+2309 
-2319 VGLGGATVFVG
+2319 
-2330 SQLSNTGPSG
+2330 
-2340 ETSLWLVKGATYT
+2340 
-2353 GVVAIRMGYLP
+2353 
-2364 RTGVKLTVDAAGH
+2364 
-2377 ANPGVIELEKKVLLP
+2377 
-2392 VEARVNPGATV
+2392 
-2403 TLVDSDKKS
+2403 
-2412 YTETDTDVNGEVTLP
+2412 
-2427 NVPVPTEGTVTVT
+2427 
-2440 ATVDGETRKL
+2440 
-2450 EIPVTVD
+2450 
-2457 ANGKMS
+2457 
-2463 PSDLRLHEVP
+2463 
-2473 VKVVEKNASPEVSIA
+2473 
-2488 GATVTVGVQKGTTNG
+2488 
-2503 DGVAKLYLVKGVTYE
+2503 AK
-2518 GVKAAAAGYEEAVVA
+2518 
-2533 ELTVDTA
+2533 
-2540 GKADPRVIELERK
+2540 
-2553 ALADVK
+2553 
-2559 VKVNGGATVT
+2559 
-2569 LVDGDGKSYTETD
+2569 
-2582 TDGNKEVVLPRVPV
+2582 
-2596 PTAGTVTVS
+2596 
-2605 VDGKTVTVPVT
+2605 
-2616 VGKDSVMSP
+2616 
-2625 KDLTLHPVEI
+2625 
-2635 KVVEKGASPE
+2635 
-2645 KTIAGATVTIG
+2645 
-2656 GQPSVETGADGVAT
+2656 TGADGVAT
-2670 LYLVRGVTY
+2670 LYLVKGVDY
-2679 ERGAAARTGYSTA
+2679 EGTKAEASGYEDGTV
-2692 TISKLTVDEHGA
+2692 KLEVKVDGSVAPSEIALAKAGSHSVNFTVD
-2704 TDPGVVELEKKA
+2704 K
-2716 LENVTVTV
+2716 
-2724 KDNGSNVEGATVTL
+2724 GATVTVN
-2738 IDSDGTR
+2738 DPT
-2745 YEEKTDGNGEAVI
+2745 NGSHTATAGPNDTQVSVPGVP
-2758 QDVPAPT
+2758 DVAT
-2765 EGTVTVV
+2765 GGTVTVTATI
-2772 KDGKVV
+2772 DGQERVV
-2778 TVPVEVDAD
+2778 TVPVKVVNGDATPSD
-2787 GHINPPV
+2787 LTLRAVTVRV
-2794 VDIAEANVWPV
+2794 VDGQSGQPI
-2805 KVTVV
+2805 
-2810 EKGASPEVRIAGAT
+2810 SGAT
-2824 VTVGAQTSAATGA
+2824 VTVGAQASAATGA

-2844 LVKGGTYKEVKAVAA
+2844 LVA
-2859 GYEDT
+2859 G
-2864 CVVLTVDAS
+2864 
-2873 GDYNPRE
+2873 
-2880 MVLVKK
+2880 
-2886 AVKGVTVKVNESAT
+2886 
-2900 VTLVDGVGDSHTAT
+2900 
-2914 DSEAR
+2914 
-2919 GEVSLPGVPVTTTGK
+2919 
-2934 VTVTATVG
+2934 
-2942 GETRKLEVPVTV
+2942 
-2954 DKDGTVH
+2954 
-2961 PGDLTL
+2961 
-2967 HPVTV
+2967 
-2972 KVVDSQSKQPIEG
+2972 
-2985 AKVTAGGQTS
+2985 
-2995 AAAGADGEVTLYLAK
+2995 
-3010 GLTYAEVKAGAVG
+3010 
-3023 YIDRNDITLSV
+3023 
-3034 YGQWPVVPGE
+3034 
-3044 IELVLKPREN
+3044 
-3054 VTVSVDANATV
+3054 
-3065 TLVDADGRS
+3065 
-3074 YTGTET
+3074 
-3080 GGSGKVT
+3080 
-3087 LVDVPVPTKGTVTV
+3087 
-3101 EANGHTV
+3101 
-3108 KVPVTVDANGD
+3108 
-3119 MNPKDLRLRE
+3119 
-3129 VKINVVD
+3129 
-3136 KAGQPIEGA
+3136 
-3145 TVTVGGQ
+3145 
-3152 KATTGADGVATLYLV
+3152 
-3167 KDVTYTDVKAEAVR
+3167 VTYTGVKAEAVR
-3181 YETTTVAELKVT
+3181 YEATTVAELKVT
-3193 VNSGSAISDPD
+3193 VTTGGSATATPD

-3212 PYLHVFVVDENLQA
+3212 PYLHVFVVDENLRA
-3226 IDRVRV
+3226 IDGVSV
-3232 SVKGVDPESTD
+3232 SVKNVGSNDTD
-3243 LAGHAAWKLTAG
+3243 RAGHAAWQLTADK
-3255 EEYELTL
+3255 YDLTL
-3262 EKEGYVTVTTSVRLE
+3262 EKKGYVTVTTSVELGE
-3277 ALGHDLTVVMQRVAQ
+3277 HGHDLTVVMQRVAQ
-3292 EDPKK
+3292 ADPKK

-3323 EYTTLQGLEHAE
+3323 EYTTLRGLEHAE
-3335 RVSILTLSGVEVQR
+3335 MVSILTLSGVEVQR

-3360 DVSSLAEGIY
+3360 DVSRLAEGIY

-3385 LVVRR
+3385 LMVRR